1 MANGRAKIA
10 TQSTSTSWLN
20 NAIKSIGLSAKNV
33 LQKEY
38 APNLYEAVSSGAK
51 TSKSIINTLRRNA
64 AANNR
69 VQNQLANNKYVKYA
83 QTAYKNALYDLRTG
97 NFNNEDRA
105 NKEFENSLGF
115 DELEDVFGDDF
126 SFGDDG
132 ADVDVNIIGSPVS
145 QDNSAMFAL
154 TDQVRKGTEA
164 TLKTS
169 QANMNA
175 MIAMNSASMM
185 QIQTLSTQV
194 IGELSSINQNIS
206 AMIEFNNTSMNK
218 FIQSSLAFYERMGT
232 RFDSEDSYGKS
243 EKLTADQ
250 VMNNSKGGINFS
262 TYKDY
267 IKQNFKSV
275 TSEGSLG
282 MLKGILDSD
291 EMIKMA
297 VSNPLGFATES
308 IIKYMMPKLVT
319 NTIQSAEAA
328 FSSFLPMLLNRVG
341 EWGEEQ
347 ANGMFGKVKQVIGK
361 VFGLNIS
368 AKDRTDKFD
377 VAATIEKGAVP
388 FDGITRHAIVEVITK
403 ELREQ
408 TAYLRAIAARQ
419 GIHVDKALKSTDV
432 FSYKTGT
439 YLKPEEI
446 TSKILD
452 EIRNSTV
459 NGVMGGSFGKALR
472 GAATTSADEDT
483 QKKLNAMIDE
493 LAILLEKNRA
503 GTVLRDEDAFTN
515 QDSRFNK
522 IMGQLSGASDLKKL
536 LSEVL
541 QDMVKNNPSSAND
554 LARSV
559 LSASMDRNKMI
570 KYIQDN
576 PLEYSLYA
584 ANLGGKDLDE
594 LILKRMRSSKTGP
607 ALKNGETIQSL
618 LGNYQTAHPKQE
630 SPFANFSNWVNSPSS
645 KNDGG
650 EAFFKKLL
658 SDTKDGVRGVI
669 DGIMSGNGDKALKSI
684 FNVFSNQFKGIWNS
698 FDKNF
703 LTPIKQT
710 LFGTKDENGYS
721 REGIFSGVS
730 NSFKDAGH
738 MLVYHI
744 TGKGYKASNG
754 TVFADKTD
762 NEETVV
768 GNFKKIA
775 ATIGTGLKETFN
787 NVAKKFQRKVTDNE
801 DENEE
806 GLTDEEKKLRNQ
818 RNRFREAYRKDR
830 KNKMFYDKKGKLK
843 DKFKDGGKF
852 GIFEKEK
859 ESALG
864 FLKNSLKEG
873 FIGWQEAFF
882 GKELSEDEKEHLKDT
897 MVKELN
903 ARLPASITGSA
914 VGAGVGMMAGG
925 SLLGWL
931 VGGPI
936 GGAAIGTAVGFA
948 SKSEKF
954 QEFLFGK
961 KDEAGNRLGGLI
973 SKKVQDYVKENK
985 NVLAAGGAL
994 GAVGFGLTG
1003 KLSGGLLGTLVGGP
1017 ILGSI
1022 LGMATGMAVKSHMF
1036 HEFLFGDPDTGQK
1049 GIIASF
1055 NSVIK
1060 KIRGQDSEDGI
1071 TNGGKMF
1078 GMSMIGAGGGA
1089 LTAAIIG
1096 KLGILGASLSPVGV
1110 IGGALVGL
1118 GLAIRAQKDNFHTW
1132 LFGEK
1137 DENGNKVK
1145 EGVLGQFKNMLIVN
1159 VIHPLKNTALDIFAE
1174 AKYNLGFALDSIRFA
1189 VEPITNGLIGIGKGI
1204 KNAVTGWFNKV
1215 GEAFKDNIITPLGD
1229 LIFKPIARAISGV
1242 TKAMWKMT
1250 SRVVMLPFKL
1260 LDRVVGIITS
1270 PIIKGIKKA
1279 GEIIHDKVV
1288 KPIAKFVKTVT
1299 GGIGKVI
1306 KGLLSVL
1313 IKWPLEKIGGIYTYI
1328 ADKFTGVG
1336 GENRKKGIVGR
1347 ILDSTREQRKVRK
1360 EQRKV
1365 DLFNMRKE
1373 ARERRIRTKN
1383 EQMIAKATG
1392 NQKYE
1397 DTEEN
1402 RELARNAGF
1411 KINSRIE
1418 AVKSKE
1424 EVDRA
1429 KIIGTVGQV
1438 HGEEAKQTNI
1448 LTQILQKVGIISDN
1462 TENGEASGNGRRRKR
1477 GKKRKGSNND
1487 QASNSSES
1495 TNTNEESQTDGQQSE
1510 DNVVWYDGKDHSN
1523 DKKLDGAAKVAQ
1535 DIHNAGGIGKYIK
1548 SNVIDF
1554 FSGAKEGYKN
1564 SWLKGKV
1571 DKAKGL
1577 FSKFKGK
1584 GFAEG
1589 TLSTPDDE
1597 AYIVGEDGPELM
1609 TGANR
1614 TVIPHDML
1622 SQVFEDYRSRK
1633 KQGRIDRR
1641 KVEMEYM
1648 SRGLPVFIQG
1658 AHPGIFTSILG
1669 GLKRFLIDR
1678 PLDVITYTLGGL
1690 KRFLIDR
1697 PLGVIRGAKNAIKGH
1712 LATKQAV
1719 DSYVDSSDVMGDSQ
1733 LMLEAQTLG
1742 GSDNPDEFGEGG
1754 GASLAG
1760 IAASVEASHSA
1771 DGDSEASQEAKEDD
1785 KRNVLQRGLS
1795 FLKQKF
1801 AAKKGLSAEELKEQE
1816 AKRKE
1821 RKDIAI
1827 IGKNTGEQ
1835 VKSQNKFTD
1844 LWSSIFSK
1852 KGLITAGL
1860 IIAAPFII
1868 NLISGVVGFFKDNQW
1883 LFDAIKHV
1891 VEATGNTIKWA
1902 IESLT
1907 RLFGNGGLGDG
1918 KTIAETTTET
1928 LNRFADLNPFGEK
1941 DYYNDGAGT
1950 FGILNEDGR
1959 IDRFSA
1965 PMAKGLTKV
1974 GAKTTGTVVGAVTK
1988 YGKAAKELFKTG
2000 SVSSATKDIMKSFKG
2015 KKLRVIGGETMTK
2028 TGKKIMSKNIK
2039 SFFGVGSKTA
2049 AKETAEAVTKTAA
2062 KEAAEGGTKL
2072 ATTAVKSGGN
2082 GLLSKVIGYVKD
2094 FFSKVLGKAEGFVA
2108 KHGSKGISKGIF
2120 KNLGEKVIKWLSK
2133 NFGKVGA
2140 KISEFLATTAGLAVT
2155 VVGWLVKEG
2164 TWVLLGAIDGLTGAR
2179 KLFHIDDEPD
2189 WKMKAIATLLGAF
2202 GGTTIGCIMD
2212 IINGAICSA
2221 TGLDIYCEIATLIY
2235 NWVSS
2240 EEDQLKLRESREKF
2254 ENEYYAWAED
2264 QMRNQYKT
2272 MKKYGLLKDPNMTED
2287 DYVAAVKAGEEDAA
2301 YMGIQE
2307 YNVDKHKSM
2316 YDHVINGVTTVATKV
2331 GFFSGFDKD
2340 VVKYDAQGNKYTNN
2354 HDGTWTVNDNENEKI
2369 SEDTVKRMDEEGKIT
2384 KTEEQYQGFLQRLG
2398 DKLGKGIFNIGKSI
2412 GDAWNTTFHN
2422 KKGSAFVLPDGSY
2435 YDVDG
2440 NHYDAK
2446 HHLIK
2451 AKERTLDELLK
2462 MKFIMQDGS
2471 YYDDEGNHY
2480 DSQGNLIAEKEKTL
2494 EELQKENA
2502 DRMVNLE
2509 KDFEIQKSGFDQVIS
2524 DFGDNWKSGF
2534 DSICNWVGD
2543 AFTKVGDAIKGAID
2557 GWNNFWQDRGA
2568 DIYNGISWLNGSKK
2582 DESGKSFGD
2591 YWWDGFHKMFGYAN
2605 GTENAPKHVFAA
2617 VAEKGPEL
2625 MVSENKVSMLG
2636 ESGPG
2641 FMVTKGGEK
2650 IYANSKP
2657 LQVVLTGVNKNIVD
2671 AIAANN
2677 QYQNIKESIQEYN
2690 VDKHK
2695 SFYDRIKNTNGDT
2708 YANNH
2713 NGLTKEEA
2721 IDRVANMMKTGPD
2734 DTLEKRL
2741 AEYGLTMDDIKNSKY
2756 GNTAT
2761 NNRKLISAMTKQ
2773 SNSYGELIKSYDAYS
2788 KEKVY
2793 ENYFNTNSTID
2804 KLYQR
2809 IDENGYLNVSGDDP
2823 NTYSGKVW
2831 FDPQGNY
2838 YKKSGDSYTY
2848 YSSIGDIIKENVQKE
2863 EFYDKLNA
2871 SLLHLDDEPKKHKIK
2886 IISNN
2891 TTTIKNTVSSIWK
2904 MAADA
2909 VSNGWNSFKKW
2920 LGYGGSGASKNK
2932 SGGSGNRTIK
2942 HTINDF
2948 KDSDYG
2954 DKGIIND
2961 FYNRGSNDVIL
2972 SGGSGSGLKYYSQND
2987 PRWKD
2992 LAYGTDGATMSDTG
3006 CAPAAM
3012 SMVASSMTNRNVEPN
3027 EFAALAEYT
3036 GMRDETGT
3044 NSNFIR
3050 MASSLYGMNA
3060 NEVLSPNEERL
3071 KNSISAGP
3079 TILLGTNGTGDN
3091 PYTSA
3096 GHYVV
3101 ADGYNNGYVNIKD
3114 PRGKEYN
3121 RRYRLKDIVKNTN
3134 TAWSFGGN
3142 EMPRRFKSKLVR
3154 GGHGTMSK
3162 KRQTWLKIVQDI
3174 KKLYSNYG
3182 YYSQVGRVPITYNGK
3197 TLNCRLD
3204 CSGYVS
3210 ACIAFAGI
3218 IRDDQQPMVIYNTAH
3233 ENGHSNSWGMSEIGF
3248 THFIF
3253 DGDLSKLS
3261 PGDVMSNEDHTQ
3273 IFAGIIDGQP
3283 MVYSVGSDWQCA
3295 QPGATSWSGTGYT
3308 NFWSIDGVKSD
3319 LVYKGGV
3326 KSTSTGVKTSTETTS
3341 TVDDS
3346 TESTSSSTGGT
3357 AFEKIK
3363 SWISQF
3369 TSKAIN
3375 GLITGNWDT
3384 NYAFS
3389 DDDIEKTP
3397 ESNINPDYVVPEGD
3411 NYTLYE
3417 NSNREKHIMGFFL
3430 KNGIKP
3436 KAAAGIMGSLNG
3448 ESCLNPQNVGD
3459 DVNEKEV
3466 YISWLD
3472 GNPKNRSPWAGKG
3485 GITDAEFTKKVDDGE
3500 ISRKEFTSA
3509 EWGTMNDNGA
3519 YGYGLMQWCTPPEN
3533 KEKLYDYAKAK
3544 GTSIGDMDMQL
3555 AHIMNEMKAYAD
3567 PEFNVEKGTFIDK
3580 LNASD
3585 SAASAARLFTVNME
3599 RPGGSTFQS
3608 READAE
3614 SYYKTYKNWNPE
3626 TDAPYPTSND
3636 VQEATKKGIITPGDF
3651 TTPSLIP
3658 STEKTKRGDTL
3669 WTTPENA
3676 SKLNPTTKIDG
3687 RTVWTVDNAKPKSV
3701 AESGTTIKQITAKEA
3716 LKEAE
3721 LSKKFGKGGNG
3732 IGKNISTTIKQIRPY
3747 TRNVSKH
3754 GGRGEVSVYSP
3765 SITATFKPSI
3775 TAKKYISSSS
3785 STDVTAAINYIIGY
3799 LEAITNNTAGAN
3811 DKLTALRNLSNGNK
3825 IYVGT
3830 TNNNINGSPVK
3841 TTTVV
3846 KNSNNGQANEITRG
3860 MQIAQKIAKG

>member
-51 TSKSIINTLRRNA
+51 TSKSIVTTLRQNA

-97 NFNNEDRA
+97 NFNNEERA
-105 NKEFENSLGF
+105 NKEFESSLGF
-115 DELEDVFGDDF
+115 GELEDTFGDDF

-194 IGELSSINQNIS
+194 IGELNSINQNIS

-275 TSEGSLG
+275 TSEGTLG

-291 EMIKMA
+291 EMIQMA
-297 VSNPLGFATES
+297 ISNPLGFATEG

-328 FSSFLPMLLNRVG
+328 FSSFLPMLLHRVG

-347 ANGMFGKVKQVIGK
+347 ANGMFGKVKKVIGK
-361 VFGLNIS
+361 VFGLKMERIE
-368 AKDRTDKFD
+368 KFD
-377 VAATIEKGAVP
+377 VAATIEKDAVP

-408 TAYLRAIAARQ
+408 TSYLRAIAAHQ
-419 GIHVDKALKSTDV
+419 GIDVDKARKSADV

-439 YLKPEEI
+439 YVKQEDI
-446 TSKILD
+446 TAKILED
-452 EIRNSTV
+452 IRNSTV

-493 LAILLEKNRA
+493 LAVLLEKNKA
-503 GTVLRDEDAFTN
+503 ATVLRDTDAFTS

-522 IMGQLSGASDLKKL
+522 IMGQLSGAYDLKKL

-559 LSASMDRNKMI
+559 LSASSDRNKMI
-570 KYIQDN
+570 KYIQSN

-584 ANLGGKDLDE
+584 ADLGGKDLDE
-594 LILKRMRSSKTGP
+594 LILQRMRSTDTGP

-618 LGNYQTAHPKQE
+618 LGNYQTSHPTGSNKWY
-630 SPFANFSNWVNSPSS
+630 SNLAGNFNNWLSTTT
-645 KNDGG
+645 NDGG
-650 EAFFKKLL
+650 EAFFKKLIG
-658 SDTKDGVRGVI
+658 DVKNGVQGVI
-669 DGIMSGNGDKALKSI
+669 SGIMSGDSDKALKSI
-684 FNVFSNQFKGIWNS
+684 FESITTHIKGVWKS
-698 FDKNF
+698 VDENF
-703 LTPIKQT
+703 LGPIKDS
-710 LFGTKDENGYS
+710 LFGIKDAQGFR
-721 REGIFSGVS
+721 REGLLSGMV
-730 NSFKDAGH
+730 NAVKDTGFMIVH
-738 MLVYHI
+738 SI
-744 TGKGYKASNG
+744 TGKGYKSSSGKVIN
-754 TVFADKTD
+754 DKKED
-762 NEETVV
+762 EETVV
-768 GNFKKIA
+768 GNIKKAVMTLANGIQDKS
-775 ATIGTGLKETFN
+775 KEIYS
-787 NVAKKFQRKVTDNE
+787 KVKYRNLTEDE

-806 GLTDEEKKLRNQ
+806 GITEDEKRARNY
-818 RNRFREAYRKDR
+818 RNRLREAYRKDT
-830 KNKMFYDKKGKLK
+830 KDQMFYDENGKIR
-843 DKFKDGGKF
+843 DAFKQGGTHA
-852 GIFEKEK
+852 IFKQEQGK
-859 ESALG
+859 ESQSAIG
-864 FLKNSLKEG
+864 FLVNSFKEG

-882 GKELSEDEKEHLKDT
+882 GKELTDKEKENIVET
-897 MVKELN
+897 MQTEVNK
-903 ARLPASITGSA
+903 RLPSTITGSI
-914 VGAGVGMMAGG
+914 AGTGIGMMAGG
-925 SLLGWL
+925 SLLGTITL
-931 VGGPI
+931 GPI
-936 GGAAIGTAVGFA
+936 GGAAIGAAVGFA
-948 SKSEKF
+948 SKSEEF
-954 QEFLFGK
+954 QDWLFGK
-961 KDEAGNRLGGLI
+961 KDAKTKERMGGFI
-973 SKKVQDYVKENK
+973 SKNVQDYVKKNK
-985 NVLAAGGAL
+985 GAL
-994 GAVGFGLTG
+994 AVGGTLGAIKGAMGFGLLGSLPGIGTG
-1003 KLSGGLLGTLVGGP
+1003 IGILNSVVGGP
-1017 ILGSI
+1017 VLGALMGI
-1022 LGMATGMAVKSHMF
+1022 AGTIFTKSHMF
-1036 HEFLFGDPDTGQK
+1036 KEFLFGDEETGQK

-1055 NSVIK
+1055 KSVINY
-1060 KIRGQDSEDGI
+1060 IRGKDPDDELSTDG
-1071 TNGGKMF
+1071 KLF

-1089 LTAAIIG
+1089 LTAAMIG
-1096 KLGILGASLSPVGV
+1096 KLGILGASLTPGGV

-1118 GLAIRAQKDNFHTW
+1118 GLAIRASKDNFKTW

-1137 DENGNKVK
+1137 DKNGKK
-1145 EGVLGQFKNMLIVN
+1145 TREGVLGQFRNMMIVN
-1159 VIHPLKNTALDIFAE
+1159 VVHPLRNVTLDILDD
-1174 AKYNLGFALDSIRFA
+1174 AKMKFQDVLDTVRWA
-1189 VEPITNGLIGIGKGI
+1189 VEPFGTALADVGKGL
-1204 KNAVTGWFNKV
+1204 KNLVTGWFNKV
-1215 GEAFKDNIITPLGD
+1215 GDSFKENIITPLGD
-1229 LIFKPIARAISGV
+1229 LIFKPITKAVGAV
-1242 TKAMWKMT
+1242 TKALWTFASNIAMA
-1250 SRVVMLPFKL
+1250 PFRL
-1260 LDRVVGIITS
+1260 V
-1270 PIIKGIKKA
+1270 
-1279 GEIIHDKVV
+1279 
-1288 KPIAKFVKTVT
+1288 
-1299 GGIGKVI
+1299 
-1306 KGLLSVL
+1306 KGLLVIVSKPIVEGIKTAGKKIGDL
-1313 IKWPLEKIGGIYTYI
+1313 IKNEIIDPMKLQIKSFTSKLFGGIKTILNWTIKKPFDAIAAFATYAI
-1328 ADKFTGVG
+1328 DKKRGVG
-1336 GENRKKGIVGR
+1336 KDDKKFESANGIKGSVW
-1347 ILDSTREQRKVRK
+1347 EQMKERFKQDKVKRDNNK
-1360 EQRKV
+1360 K
-1365 DLFNMRKE
+1365 
-1373 ARERRIRTKN
+1373 ASRERKIRTKN
-1383 EQMIAKATG
+1383 EQAISKATG
-1392 NQKYE
+1392 HQKIE

-1402 RELARNAGF
+1402 RRIAEAAGF
-1411 KINSRIE
+1411 KINRDIE
-1418 AVKSKE
+1418 AVTTQE
-1424 EVDRA
+1424 DADRA
-1429 KIIGTVGQV
+1429 KIVGTV
-1438 HGEEAKQTNI
+1438 EEINTHEDRQTELMEELVNR
-1448 LTQILQKVGIISDN
+1448 VGNISDN
-1462 TENGEASGNGRRRKR
+1462 LERQNQQEDLNQGGGRRKR
-1477 GKKRKGSNND
+1477 GKKKKKGQQNNTQSGTSNPEGDQSSEDSYIDDMQSNIAEAKRKKDEERVVWADGRDPSKMED
-1487 QASNSSES
+1487 ISSNSLEGSE
-1495 TNTNEESQTDGQQSE
+1495 
-1510 DNVVWYDGKDHSN
+1510 KILH
-1523 DKKLDGAAKVAQ
+1523 
-1535 DIHNAGGIGKYIK
+1535 DIYAAGGAGKYIK
-1548 SNVIDF
+1548 NGVSKF
-1554 FSGAKEGYKN
+1554 FGGAKEGFKN
-1564 SWLKGKV
+1564 SWLGTKV
-1571 DKAKGL
+1571 SGL
-1577 FSKFKGK
+1577 FGKFKGK
-1584 GFAEG
+1584 GFARG
-1589 TLSTPDDE
+1589 TTETPYGEDYD
-1597 AYIVGEDGPELM
+1597 VGEAGRELM
-1609 TGANR
+1609 ISTVGENGRERMSGGGRSIIPFIHGA
-1614 TVIPHDML
+1614 TA
-1622 SQVFEDYRSRK
+1622 
-1633 KQGRIDRR
+1633 
-1641 KVEMEYM
+1641 
-1648 SRGLPVFIQG
+1648 LPVFIQG
-1658 AHPGIFTSILG
+1658 AQPGVFSSILT
-1669 GLKRFLIDR
+1669 GLKSFFIDR
-1678 PLDVITYTLGGL
+1678 PLS
-1690 KRFLIDR
+1690 
-1697 PLGVIRGAKNAIKGH
+1697 VIRGAKNAIKGH
-1712 LATKQAV
+1712 FATKQAV

-1733 LMLEAQTLG
+1733 IMLEAQTLG

-1771 DGDSEASQEAKEDD
+1771 DGDSEASQEAEEDD

-1883 LFDAIKHV
+1883 LLDAIKHV

-1959 IDRFSA
+1959 IDRFST
-1965 PMAKGLTKV
+1965 PKAKGLTKA
-1974 GAKTTGTVVGAVTK
+1974 GAKATGTVVGAVTK
-1988 YGKAAKELFKTG
+1988 YGKAAKEFFKTG
-2000 SVSSATKDIMKSFKG
+2000 SVSSATKDIMKSFNG
-2015 KKLRVIGGETMTK
+2015 KKLSAIGGETMTK

-2062 KEAAEGGTKL
+2062 KEATEGGTKL
-2072 ATTAVKSGGN
+2072 ATTALKEGN
-2082 GLLSKVIGYVKD
+2082 KGLLSKVIGYVKD
-2094 FFSKVLGKAEGFVA
+2094 FFSKVLGKAEGFAA

-2120 KNLGEKVIKWLSK
+2120 KNLSEKVIQWLSK

-2155 VVGWLVKEG
+2155 VVGWLVKES

-2189 WKMKAIATLLGAF
+2189 WKMTAIATLLGAF
-2202 GGTTIGCIMD
+2202 GGTTFGCIMD
-2212 IINGAICSA
+2212 IINGAFCSA

-2240 EEDQLKLRESREKF
+2240 KEDQLKLRESREKF

-2264 QMRNQYKT
+2264 QIRNQYKT

-2307 YNVDKHKSM
+2307 YNVDKNKSM
-2316 YDHVINGVTTVATKV
+2316 YDHVVNGVTTVATKV

-2340 VVKYDAQGNKYTNN
+2340 YVKYDAQGNKYTNN

-2369 SEDTVKRMDEEGKIT
+2369 SEDTVKRMDKEGKIT
-2384 KTEEQYQGFLQRLG
+2384 KTEEQYQGALQRFG
-2398 DKLGKGIFNIGKSI
+2398 DWLGKTSYKAGQDISNAVINIGNGVHSLF
-2412 GDAWNTTFHN
+2412 NN

-2435 YDVDG
+2435 YDLDG

-2502 DRMVNLE
+2502 DRMVNLK
-2509 KDFEIQKSGFDQVIS
+2509 KDFEIQKSGFGQVIS
-2524 DFGDNWKSGF
+2524 DFCDNWKSGF
-2534 DSICNWVGD
+2534 DSICNWVRD
-2543 AFTKVGDAIKGAID
+2543 AFNNVKNAISNAID
-2557 GWNNFWQDRGA
+2557 GWNKFWGDRGA

-2591 YWWDGFHKMFGYAN
+2591 YWWSGMKSIFHFAK
-2605 GTENAPKHVFAA
+2605 GTENAPKDE
-2617 VAEKGPEL
+2617 VAMVGEEGPEL
-2625 MVSENKVSMLG
+2625 MVM
-2636 ESGPG
+2636 
-2641 FMVTKGGEK
+2641 KGGEK
-2650 IYANSKP
+2650 VYANSKP
-2657 LQVVLTGVNKNIVD
+2657 LQVVLTGANKDVINALSSTQTIITND
-2671 AIAANN
+2671 S
-2677 QYQNIKESIQEYN
+2677 QQNIE
-2690 VDKHK
+2690 K
-2695 SFYDRIKNTNGDT
+2695 SGTD
-2708 YANNH
+2708 
-2713 NGLTKEEA
+2713 
-2721 IDRVANMMKTGPD
+2721 
-2734 DTLEKRL
+2734 
-2741 AEYGLTMDDIKNSKY
+2741 
-2756 GNTAT
+2756 
-2761 NNRKLISAMTKQ
+2761 NRELISAMTKQ
-2773 SNSYGELIKSYDAYS
+2773 SNSYGELIKSYNAYS

-2823 NTYSGKVW
+2823 NTDNSKVW

-2848 YSSIGDIIKENVQKE
+2848 YSAIGNIIKENVPKE

-2871 SLLHLDDEPKKHKIK
+2871 SLLNLDDEPKKHKIK
-2886 IISNN
+2886 IVSET
-2891 TTTIKNTVSSIWK
+2891 TTTIKDTVTSIWK
-2904 MAADA
+2904 TAGDA
-2909 VSNGWNSFKKW
+2909 ISKGWNSFKNW
-2920 LGYGGSGASKNK
+2920 LGIGGSGTSVKVK

-2954 DKGIIND
+2954 DKGIINS

-3044 NSNFIR
+3044 NSKFINI
-3050 MASSLYGMNA
+3050 ASSLYGMNA

-3114 PRGKEYN
+3114 PRGKAYN

-3154 GGHGTMSK
+3154 GGHGAMSQ
-3162 KRQTWLKIVQDI
+3162 KRQKWLKIIQDV

-3326 KSTSTGVKTSTETTS
+3326 KSTSIGATTS
-3341 TVDDS
+3341 T
-3346 TESTSSSTGGT
+3346 TSSSSSTNSDGSENT
-3357 AFEKIK
+3357 NVFSKITN
-3363 SWISQF
+3363 WLSQF
-3369 TSKAIN
+3369 TTKAID
-3375 GLITGNWDT
+3375 GIMTGKWNTSYD
-3384 NYAFS
+3384 FS
-3389 DDDIEKTP
+3389 DDTFGSTVTDYF
-3397 ESNINPDYVVPEGD
+3397 SNPDRFYNNGTNYLDYDNSDPDYVK
-3411 NYTLYE
+3411 NIY
-3417 NSNREKHIMGFFL
+3417 GFFV
-3430 KNGIKP
+3430 KNGIDKV
-3436 KAAAGIMGSLNG
+3436 ATAGILGNLKA
-3448 ESCLNPQNVGD
+3448 ESNFMPNNVGD
-3459 DVNEKEV
+3459 DINAGYASKMGAS
-3466 YISWLD
+3466 Y
-3472 GNPKNRSPWAGKG
+3472 NSPWVGVGISDEDFTAKVDSGEITKEQFTDGRWG
-3485 GITDAEFTKKVDDGE
+3485 GI
-3500 ISRKEFTSA
+3500 
-3509 EWGTMNDNGA
+3509 NNNGI
-3519 YGYGLMQWCTPPEN
+3519 YGYGLMQWCP
-3533 KEKLYDYAKAK
+3533 KEYKESLYERAKAAK
-3544 GTSIGDMDMQL
+3544 VSVGDLDMQL
-3555 AHIMNEMKAYAD
+3555 KYILDIMKTY
-3567 PEFNVEKGTFIDK
+3567 
-3580 LNASD
+3580 SD
-3585 SAASAARLFTVNME
+3585 SAFGVSKGEFISKMNSSATPEKAARLFAENLE
-3599 RPGGSTFQS
+3599 RFGSNETEYKK
-3608 READAE
+3608 REGYANALYYDYSMYDFNTGKLAQGPVAPNSALE
-3614 SYYKTYKNWNPE
+3614 AYTEKKKTETKSTPSNTSNEVYGPPTPHGSSKSTASSKTNKKSERITYYKNQLKNLDPTKDSFKIQEIIKNATREGITADDLIDKKPL
-3626 TDAPYPTSND
+3626 YPN
-3636 VQEATKKGIITPGDF
+3636 
-3651 TTPSLIP
+3651 
-3658 STEKTKRGDTL
+3658 
-3669 WTTPENA
+3669 
-3676 SKLNPTTKIDG
+3676 
-3687 RTVWTVDNAKPKSV
+3687 
-3701 AESGTTIKQITAKEA
+3701 TTISA
-3716 LKEAE
+3716 
-3721 LSKKFGKGGNG
+3721 GKGGNG
-3732 IGKNISTTIKQIRPY
+3732 IGKTGCASIKQIRPY
-3747 TRNVSKH
+3747 IRPHTPQGSSDIKYPKR
-3754 GGRGEVSVYSP
+3754 GGKGEVSIYSP

-3775 TAKKYISSSS
+3775 TDKKYISSSS
-3785 STDVTAAINYIIGY
+3785 STDVTTAINYIIGY

-3811 DKLTALRNLSNGNK
+3811 DKLTALRNLSNSNQ

-3830 TNNNINGSPVK
+3830 TNNNINGKPTKS
-3841 TTTVV
+3841 TTVV
-3846 KNSNNGQANEITRG
+3846 KSSNNGQINDSISRG

>member
-51 TSKSIINTLRRNA
+51 TSKSIITTLRQNA
-64 AANNR
+64 TANNR

-115 DELEDVFGDDF
+115 DELEDAFGDDF

-175 MIAMNSASMM
+175 MVAMNSASMM

-262 TYKDY
+262 TYKNY

-282 MLKGILDSD
+282 MLKGVLDSD
-291 EMIKMA
+291 EMIQMA
-297 VSNPLGFATES
+297 ISNPLGFATES

-328 FSSFLPMLLNRVG
+328 FSSFLPMLLHRVG

-347 ANGMFGKVKQVIGK
+347 ANGMFGKVKKVIGK
-361 VFGLNIS
+361 VFGLKMERIE
-368 AKDRTDKFD
+368 KFD
-377 VAATIEKGAVP
+377 VAATIEKDAVP

-408 TAYLRAIAARQ
+408 TSYLRAIAAHQ
-419 GIHVDKALKSTDV
+419 GIDVDKARKSADV

-439 YLKPEEI
+439 YVKQEDI
-446 TSKILD
+446 TAKILED
-452 EIRNSTV
+452 IRNSTV

-493 LAILLEKNRA
+493 LAVLLEKNKA
-503 GTVLRDEDAFTN
+503 ATVLRDTDAFTS

-559 LSASMDRNKMI
+559 LSASSDRNKMI
-570 KYIQDN
+570 KYIQSN

-584 ANLGGKDLDE
+584 ADLGGKDLDE
-594 LILKRMRSSKTGP
+594 LILQRMRSTDTGP

-618 LGNYQTAHPKQE
+618 LGNYQAAHPTGGNKWY
-630 SPFANFSNWVNSPSS
+630 SNLAGNFNNWLSTRT
-645 KNDGG
+645 NDGG
-650 EAFFKKLL
+650 EAFFKKLIG
-658 SDTKDGVRGVI
+658 DVKNGVQGVI
-669 DGIMSGNGDKALKSI
+669 SGIMSGDSDKALKSI
-684 FNVFSNQFKGIWNS
+684 FESITTHIKGVWKS
-698 FDKNF
+698 VDENF
-703 LTPIKQT
+703 LGPIKDS
-710 LFGTKDENGYS
+710 LFGIKDAQGFR
-721 REGIFSGVS
+721 REGLLSGMV
-730 NSFKDAGH
+730 NAVKDTGFMIVH
-738 MLVYHI
+738 SI
-744 TGKGYKASNG
+744 TGKGYKSSSGKVIN
-754 TVFADKTD
+754 DKKED
-762 NEETVV
+762 EETVV
-768 GNFKKIA
+768 GNIKKAVMTLANGIQDKS
-775 ATIGTGLKETFN
+775 KEIYS
-787 NVAKKFQRKVTDNE
+787 KVKYRNLTEDE

-806 GLTDEEKKLRNQ
+806 GITEDEKRARNYRNKL
-818 RNRFREAYRKDR
+818 REAYRKDT
-830 KNKMFYDKKGKLK
+830 KNQMFYDENGKIR
-843 DKFKDGGKF
+843 DVFKQGGTHA
-852 GIFEKEK
+852 IFKQEQGKERQ
-859 ESALG
+859 SAIG
-864 FLKNSLKEG
+864 FLVNSFKEG

-882 GKELSEDEKEHLKDT
+882 GKELTDKEKENIVET
-897 MVKELN
+897 MQTEVNK
-903 ARLPASITGSA
+903 RLPSTITGSI
-914 VGAGVGMMAGG
+914 AGTGIGMMAGG
-925 SLLGWL
+925 SLLGTITL
-931 VGGPI
+931 GPI
-936 GGAAIGTAVGFA
+936 GGAAIGAAVGFA

-954 QEFLFGK
+954 QDWLFGK
-961 KDEAGNRLGGLI
+961 KDAKTEERMGGFI
-973 SKKVQDYVKENK
+973 SKNVQDYVKKNK
-985 NVLAAGGAL
+985 GAL
-994 GAVGFGLTG
+994 AVGGTLGAIKGAMGFGLLGSLPGIGTG
-1003 KLSGGLLGTLVGGP
+1003 IGILNSVVGGP
-1017 ILGSI
+1017 VLGALMGI
-1022 LGMATGMAVKSHMF
+1022 AGTIITKSHMF
-1036 HEFLFGDPDTGQK
+1036 KEFLFGDKETGQK
-1049 GIIASF
+1049 GILASF
-1055 NSVIK
+1055 KSVINY
-1060 KIRGQDSEDGI
+1060 IRGKDSDDELS
-1071 TNGGKMF
+1071 TGGKLF

-1096 KLGILGASLSPVGV
+1096 KLGILGASLTPGGV

-1118 GLAIRAQKDNFHTW
+1118 GLAIKASKDNFKSW

-1137 DENGNKVK
+1137 DKNGKK
-1145 EGVLGQFKNMLIVN
+1145 TREGVLGQFRNMMIVN
-1159 VIHPLKNTALDIFAE
+1159 VVHPLRNVTLDILDD
-1174 AKYNLGFALDSIRFA
+1174 AKMKFQDVLDTVRWA
-1189 VEPITNGLIGIGKGI
+1189 VEPFGTALADVGKGL
-1204 KNAVTGWFNKV
+1204 KNLVTGWFNKV
-1215 GEAFKDNIITPLGD
+1215 GDSFKENIITPLGD
-1229 LIFKPIARAISGV
+1229 LIFKPITKAVGAV
-1242 TKAMWKMT
+1242 TKALWTFASNIAMT
-1250 SRVVMLPFKL
+1250 PFRLVKDL
-1260 LDRVVGIITS
+1260 LIIVSNPIVKGIE
-1270 PIIKGIKKA
+1270 KGIKKISDLIQNK
-1279 GEIIHDKVV
+1279 IIDPIKSRIKSFTSKLFGGIKTILNWTIKKPFDKITALATYAIDKMRGVGKDDKKFESANGIKGSVWEQMKERFKQDKV
-1288 KPIAKFVKTVT
+1288 KR
-1299 GGIGKVI
+1299 
-1306 KGLLSVL
+1306 
-1313 IKWPLEKIGGIYTYI
+1313 Y
-1328 ADKFTGVG
+1328 
-1336 GENRKKGIVGR
+1336 NNKKA
-1347 ILDSTREQRKVRK
+1347 S
-1360 EQRKV
+1360 
-1365 DLFNMRKE
+1365 
-1373 ARERRIRTKN
+1373 RERKIRTKN
-1383 EQMIAKATG
+1383 EQAIAKATG
-1392 NQKYE
+1392 NQKIE

-1402 RELARNAGF
+1402 RRIAEAAGF
-1411 KINSRIE
+1411 KINRDIE
-1418 AVKSKE
+1418 AVTTQE
-1424 EVDRA
+1424 EADRA
-1429 KIIGTVGQV
+1429 KIVGTV
-1438 HGEEAKQTNI
+1438 EEINTHEDRQTELMEELVNR
-1448 LTQILQKVGIISDN
+1448 VGNISDN
-1462 TENGEASGNGRRRKR
+1462 LERQNQQEDSNQGGGRRKR
-1477 GKKRKGSNND
+1477 GKKKKKGQQNNTQSGTNNPEGDQSSEDSYIDDMQSNIAEAKRKKDEERVVWADGRDPSKMEDISSNSLKGS
-1487 QASNSSES
+1487 E
-1495 TNTNEESQTDGQQSE
+1495 
-1510 DNVVWYDGKDHSN
+1510 KILH
-1523 DKKLDGAAKVAQ
+1523 
-1535 DIHNAGGIGKYIK
+1535 DIYAAGGAGKYIK
-1548 SNVIDF
+1548 NGVSKF
-1554 FSGAKEGYKN
+1554 FGGAKEGFKN
-1564 SWLKGKV
+1564 SWLGTKV
-1571 DKAKGL
+1571 SGL
-1577 FSKFKGK
+1577 FGKFKGK
-1584 GFAEG
+1584 GFARGATE
-1589 TLSTPDDE
+1589 TPYGEDYD
-1597 AYIVGEDGPELM
+1597 VGEAGRELM
-1609 TGANR
+1609 ISTVGENGRERMSGGGKSIIPFIHGA
-1614 TVIPHDML
+1614 TA
-1622 SQVFEDYRSRK
+1622 
-1633 KQGRIDRR
+1633 
-1641 KVEMEYM
+1641 
-1648 SRGLPVFIQG
+1648 LPVFIQG
-1658 AHPGIFTSILG
+1658 AQPGVFSSILT
-1669 GLKRFLIDR
+1669 GLKSFFIDR
-1678 PLDVITYTLGGL
+1678 PLSVL
-1690 KRFLIDR
+1690 
-1697 PLGVIRGAKNAIKGH
+1697 RGAKNAIKGH

-1733 LMLEAQTLG
+1733 IMLEAQTLG

-1771 DGDSEASQEAKEDD
+1771 DGDSEASQEAEEDD

-1821 RKDIAI
+1821 RRDIAI

-1883 LFDAIKHV
+1883 LLDAIKHV

-1965 PMAKGLTKV
+1965 PMAKGLTKA
-1974 GAKTTGTVVGAVTK
+1974 GAKATGTVVGAVTK
-1988 YGKAAKELFKTG
+1988 YGKAAKEFFKTG

-2015 KKLRVIGGETMTK
+2015 KKLSTIGGETMTK

-2072 ATTAVKSGGN
+2072 ATTAVKEGN
-2082 GLLSKVIGYVKD
+2082 KGLLSKVIGYVKD
-2094 FFSKVLGKAEGFVA
+2094 FFSKVLGKAEGFAA
-2108 KHGSKGISKGIF
+2108 KHSSKGISKGIF
-2120 KNLGEKVIKWLSK
+2120 KNLSEKVIKWLSK

-2155 VVGWLVKEG
+2155 VVGWLVKES

-2189 WKMKAIATLLGAF
+2189 WKMTAIATLLGAF

-2287 DYVAAVKAGEEDAA
+2287 DYVAAVKAGKEDAA

-2316 YDHVINGVTTVATKV
+2316 YDHVVNGVTTVATKV

-2340 VVKYDAQGNKYTNN
+2340 YVKYDAQGNKYTNN

-2369 SEDTVKRMDEEGKIT
+2369 SEDTVKRMDKEGKIT
-2384 KTEEQYQGFLQRLG
+2384 KTEEQYQGALQRFG
-2398 DKLGKGIFNIGKSI
+2398 DWLGKTSYKAGQDISNAVINIGNGVHSFF
-2412 GDAWNTTFHN
+2412 NN
-2422 KKGSAFVLPDGSY
+2422 KKGTAFVLPDGSY
-2435 YDVDG
+2435 YDLDG

-2502 DRMVNLE
+2502 DRMVNLK
-2509 KDFEIQKSGFDQVIS
+2509 KDFEIQKSGFGQVIS
-2524 DFGDNWKSGF
+2524 DFCDNWKSGF
-2534 DSICNWVGD
+2534 DSICNWVRD
-2543 AFTKVGDAIKGAID
+2543 AFNNVKNAISNAID
-2557 GWNNFWQDRGA
+2557 GWNKFWGDRGA

-2591 YWWDGFHKMFGYAN
+2591 YWWSGMKSIFHFAK
-2605 GTENAPKHVFAA
+2605 GTENAPKDE
-2617 VAEKGPEL
+2617 VAMVGEEGPEL
-2625 MVSENKVSMLG
+2625 MVM
-2636 ESGPG
+2636 
-2641 FMVTKGGEK
+2641 KGGEK
-2650 IYANSKP
+2650 VYANSKP
-2657 LQVVLTGVNKNIVD
+2657 LQVVLTGANKDVINALSSTQTIITND
-2671 AIAANN
+2671 SQQDI
-2677 QYQNIKESIQEYN
+2677 E
-2690 VDKHK
+2690 K
-2695 SFYDRIKNTNGDT
+2695 SGTD
-2708 YANNH
+2708 
-2713 NGLTKEEA
+2713 
-2721 IDRVANMMKTGPD
+2721 
-2734 DTLEKRL
+2734 
-2741 AEYGLTMDDIKNSKY
+2741 
-2756 GNTAT
+2756 
-2761 NNRKLISAMTKQ
+2761 NRELISAMTKQ
-2773 SNSYGELIKSYDAYS
+2773 SNSYGELIKSYNAYS

-2809 IDENGYLNVSGDDP
+2809 IDENGYLNISGDDS
-2823 NTYSGKVW
+2823 NIDSGKVW

-2848 YSSIGDIIKENVQKE
+2848 YSAIGDIIKENVQKE

-2886 IISNN
+2886 IVSNN
-2891 TTTIKNTVSSIWK
+2891 TTTIINTVSSIWK

-3154 GGHGTMSK
+3154 GGHGTMST
-3162 KRQTWLKIVQDI
+3162 KRQKWLKIVQDV

-3326 KSTSTGVKTSTETTS
+3326 KSTSTGARTSTGVKTSTETTS

-3775 TAKKYISSSS
+3775 TAKKYILSSS
-3785 STDVTAAINYIIGY
+3785 STDVTTAINYIIGY

>member
-51 TSKSIINTLRRNA
+51 TSKSIITTLRQNA
-64 AANNR
+64 TANNR

-262 TYKDY
+262 TYKNY
-267 IKQNFKSV
+267 IKQNFKSI

-291 EMIKMA
+291 EMIQMA
-297 VSNPLGFATES
+297 ISNPLGFATES

-618 LGNYQTAHPKQE
+618 LENYQTAHPKQE

-1204 KNAVTGWFNKV
+1204 KNAVTGWFNKA
-1215 GEAFKDNIITPLGD
+1215 GEVFKDNIITPLGD

-1614 TVIPHDML
+1614 TVIPHDIL

-1959 IDRFSA
+1959 IDRFST
-1965 PMAKGLTKV
+1965 PKAKGLTKA
-1974 GAKTTGTVVGAVTK
+1974 GAKATGTVVGAVTK
-1988 YGKAAKELFKTG
+1988 YGKAAKEFFKTG
-2000 SVSSATKDIMKSFKG
+2000 SVSSATKDIMKSFNG

-2189 WKMKAIATLLGAF
+2189 WKMTAIATLLGAF

-2307 YNVDKHKSM
+2307 YNVDKHKSV
-2316 YDHVINGVTTVATKV
+2316 YDHVVNGVTTVATKV

-2340 VVKYDAQGNKYTNN
+2340 YVKYDAQGNKYTNN

-2384 KTEEQYQGFLQRLG
+2384 KTEEQYQGFLQRFG
-2398 DKLGKGIFNIGKSI
+2398 DWLGKGIFNIGKGI

-2502 DRMVNLE
+2502 DRMVNLK

-2524 DFGDNWKSGF
+2524 DFCDNWKSGF
-2534 DSICNWVGD
+2534 DSICD
-2543 AFTKVGDAIKGAID
+2543 TIKGAID

-2625 MVSENKVSMLG
+2625 MVSEDKVSMLG

-2657 LQVVLTGVNKNIVD
+2657 LQVVLTGANKDVINALSSTQTIITND
-2671 AIAANN
+2671 S
-2677 QYQNIKESIQEYN
+2677 QQNIE
-2690 VDKHK
+2690 K
-2695 SFYDRIKNTNGDT
+2695 SGTD
-2708 YANNH
+2708 
-2713 NGLTKEEA
+2713 
-2721 IDRVANMMKTGPD
+2721 
-2734 DTLEKRL
+2734 
-2741 AEYGLTMDDIKNSKY
+2741 
-2756 GNTAT
+2756 
-2761 NNRKLISAMTKQ
+2761 NRELISAMTKQ

-3162 KRQTWLKIVQDI
+3162 KRQKWLKIIQDV

-3273 IFAGIIDGQP
+3273 IFAGIINGQP

-3326 KSTSTGVKTSTETTS
+3326 KSTSIGATTS
-3341 TVDDS
+3341 T
-3346 TESTSSSTGGT
+3346 TSSSSSTNSDGSENT
-3357 AFEKIK
+3357 NVFSKITN
-3363 SWISQF
+3363 WLSQF
-3369 TSKAIN
+3369 TTKAID
-3375 GLITGNWDT
+3375 GIMTGKWNTSYD
-3384 NYAFS
+3384 FS
-3389 DDDIEKTP
+3389 DDTFGSTVTDYF
-3397 ESNINPDYVVPEGD
+3397 SNPDRFYNNGTNYLDYDNSDPDYVK
-3411 NYTLYE
+3411 NIY
-3417 NSNREKHIMGFFL
+3417 GFFV
-3430 KNGIKP
+3430 KNGIDKV
-3436 KAAAGIMGSLNG
+3436 ATAGILGNLKA
-3448 ESCLNPQNVGD
+3448 ESNFMPNNVGD
-3459 DVNEKEV
+3459 DINAGYASKMGAS
-3466 YISWLD
+3466 Y
-3472 GNPKNRSPWAGKG
+3472 NSPWVGVGISDEDFTAKVDSGEITKEQFTDGRWG
-3485 GITDAEFTKKVDDGE
+3485 GI
-3500 ISRKEFTSA
+3500 
-3509 EWGTMNDNGA
+3509 NNNGI
-3519 YGYGLMQWCTPPEN
+3519 YGYGLMQWCP
-3533 KEKLYDYAKAK
+3533 KEYKESLYERAKAAK
-3544 GTSIGDMDMQL
+3544 VSVGDLDMQL
-3555 AHIMNEMKAYAD
+3555 KYILDIMKTY
-3567 PEFNVEKGTFIDK
+3567 
-3580 LNASD
+3580 SD
-3585 SAASAARLFTVNME
+3585 SAFGVSKGEFISKMNSSATPEKAARLFAENLE
-3599 RPGGSTFQS
+3599 RFGSNETEYKK
-3608 READAE
+3608 REGYANALYYDYSMYDFNTGKLAQGPVAPNSALE
-3614 SYYKTYKNWNPE
+3614 AYTEKKKTETKSTPSNTSNEVYGPPTPHGSSKSTASSKTNKKSERITYYKNQLKNLDPTKDSFKIQEIIKNATREGITADDLIDKKPL
-3626 TDAPYPTSND
+3626 YPN
-3636 VQEATKKGIITPGDF
+3636 
-3651 TTPSLIP
+3651 
-3658 STEKTKRGDTL
+3658 
-3669 WTTPENA
+3669 
-3676 SKLNPTTKIDG
+3676 
-3687 RTVWTVDNAKPKSV
+3687 
-3701 AESGTTIKQITAKEA
+3701 TTISA
-3716 LKEAE
+3716 
-3721 LSKKFGKGGNG
+3721 GKGGNG
-3732 IGKNISTTIKQIRPY
+3732 IGKTGCASIKQIRPY
-3747 TRNVSKH
+3747 IRPHTPQGSSDIKYPKR
-3754 GGRGEVSVYSP
+3754 GGKGEVSIYSP

-3775 TAKKYISSSS
+3775 TAKKYITSSSS
-3785 STDVTAAINYIIGY
+3785 ADVTTAINYIIGY

-3811 DKLTALRNLSNGNK
+3811 DKLTALRNLSNSNQ

-3830 TNNNINGSPVK
+3830 TNNNINGKPTKS
-3841 TTTVV
+3841 TTVV
-3846 KNSNNGQANEITRG
+3846 KSSNNGQINDSISRG

>member
-1 MANGRAKIA
+1 MANGRTKIA
-10 TQSTSTSWLN
+10 TQSTSASWLN

-51 TSKSIINTLRRNA
+51 TSKSIITTLRQNA

-97 NFNNEDRA
+97 NFNNEGRT
-105 NKEFENSLGF
+105 NKEFENSFGF
-115 DELEDVFGDDF
+115 DELEDAFGDDF

-194 IGELSSINQNIS
+194 IGELNSINQNIS

-232 RFDSEDSYGKS
+232 RFDSEDSYGKT

-250 VMNNSKGGINFS
+250 VMNNRKGGINFS

-275 TSEGSLG
+275 TSKGTLG
-282 MLKGILDSD
+282 MLKGVLDSD
-291 EMIKMA
+291 EMIQMA
-297 VSNPLGFATES
+297 ISNPLGFATEG

-328 FSSFLPMLLNRVG
+328 FSSFLPMLLHRVG

-361 VFGLNIS
+361 VFGLKMERIE
-368 AKDRTDKFD
+368 KFD
-377 VAATIEKGAVP
+377 VAATIEKDAVP

-408 TAYLRAIAARQ
+408 TSYLRAIAAHQ
-419 GIHVDKALKSTDV
+419 GIDVDKARKSADI

-439 YLKPEEI
+439 YVKQEDI
-446 TSKILD
+446 TAKILED
-452 EIRNSTV
+452 IRNRTV
-459 NGVMGGSFGKALR
+459 NGVMDGSFGKALR
-472 GAATTSADEDT
+472 GAATTSADAVT

-493 LAILLEKNRA
+493 LAVLLEKNKA
-503 GTVLRDEDAFTN
+503 ATVLRDTDAFTS

-541 QDMVKNNPSSAND
+541 QDMVKNNPRSAND

-559 LSASMDRNKMI
+559 LSASSDRNKMI

-594 LILKRMRSSKTGP
+594 LILRRMRSTDTRP

-618 LGNYQTAHPKQE
+618 LGNYQTSHPKD
-630 SPFANFSNWVNSPSS
+630 SNKWYSTLAGNFNDWLS
-645 KNDGG
+645 KTTNDGG
-650 EAFFKKLL
+650 EAFFKKLIG
-658 SDTKDGVRGVI
+658 DVKNGVQGVI
-669 DGIMSGNGDKALKSI
+669 SGIMSGDSDKALKSI
-684 FNVFSNQFKGIWNS
+684 FESITTHIKGVWKS
-698 FDKNF
+698 VDENF
-703 LTPIKQT
+703 LGPIKDS
-710 LFGTKDENGYS
+710 LFGIKDAQGFR
-721 REGIFSGVS
+721 REGLLSGMV
-730 NSFKDAGH
+730 NAVKDTGFMIVH
-738 MLVYHI
+738 SI
-744 TGKGYKASNG
+744 TGKGYKSSSGKVIN
-754 TVFADKTD
+754 DKKED
-762 NEETVV
+762 EETVV
-768 GNFKKIA
+768 GNIKKAVMTLANGIQDKS
-775 ATIGTGLKETFN
+775 KEIYG
-787 NVAKKFQRKVTDNE
+787 KVKYRNLTKDE

-806 GLTDEEKKLRNQ
+806 GITEDEKRARNY
-818 RNRFREAYRKDR
+818 RNRLREAYRKDT
-830 KNKMFYDKKGKLK
+830 KDQMFYDENGKIR
-843 DKFKDGGKF
+843 DAFKQGGTHA
-852 GIFEKEK
+852 IFKQEQGK
-859 ESALG
+859 ESQSAIG
-864 FLKNSLKEG
+864 FLVNSFKEG

-882 GKELSEDEKEHLKDT
+882 GKELTDKEKENIVET
-897 MVKELN
+897 MQTEVNK
-903 ARLPASITGSA
+903 RLPSTITGSI
-914 VGAGVGMMAGG
+914 AGTGIGMMTGG
-925 SLLGWL
+925 SLLGTITL
-931 VGGPI
+931 GPI
-936 GGAAIGTAVGFA
+936 GGAAIGAAVGFA
-948 SKSEKF
+948 SKSEEF
-954 QEFLFGK
+954 QDWLFGK
-961 KDEAGNRLGGLI
+961 KDAKTKERMGGFI
-973 SKKVQDYVKENK
+973 SKNVQDYVKKNK
-985 NVLAAGGAL
+985 GAL
-994 GAVGFGLTG
+994 AVGGTLGAIKGAMGFGLLGSLPGIGTG
-1003 KLSGGLLGTLVGGP
+1003 IGILNSVVGGP
-1017 ILGSI
+1017 VLGALMGI
-1022 LGMATGMAVKSHMF
+1022 AGTIFTKSHMF
-1036 HEFLFGDPDTGQK
+1036 KEFLFGDKETGQK
-1049 GIIASF
+1049 GILASF
-1055 NSVIK
+1055 KSVINY
-1060 KIRGQDSEDGI
+1060 IRGKDSDDELS
-1071 TNGGKMF
+1071 TGGKLF
-1078 GMSMIGAGGGA
+1078 GMSTIGAGGGA
-1089 LTAAIIG
+1089 LTAAMIG
-1096 KLGILGASLSPVGV
+1096 KLGILGASLTPGGV

-1118 GLAIRAQKDNFHTW
+1118 GLAIRASKDNFKSW

-1137 DENGNKVK
+1137 DKNGKK
-1145 EGVLGQFKNMLIVN
+1145 TREGVLGQFRNMMIVN
-1159 VIHPLKNTALDIFAE
+1159 VVHPLRNVTLDILDD
-1174 AKYNLGFALDSIRFA
+1174 AKMKFQGVLDTVRWA
-1189 VEPITNGLIGIGKGI
+1189 VEPFGTALADVGKGL
-1204 KNAVTGWFNKV
+1204 KNLVTGWFNKV
-1215 GEAFKDNIITPLGD
+1215 GDSFKENIITPLGN
-1229 LIFKPIARAISGV
+1229 LIFKPITNAIGAV
-1242 TKAMWKMT
+1242 TKALWTFASNIAMTPFRLVKNLLIIVSNPIVEGIKTAGKKIGDLIQNEIIDPMKLQIKSFTSKLFGGLKTILNWTIKKPFDAIAAFATYATDKM
-1250 SRVVMLPFKL
+1250 RGVGKDDKKFKSAN
-1260 LDRVVGIITS
+1260 G
-1270 PIIKGIKKA
+1270 IKGSVWEQMRERFKQDKVKRYNNKKA
-1279 GEIIHDKVV
+1279 
-1288 KPIAKFVKTVT
+1288 
-1299 GGIGKVI
+1299 
-1306 KGLLSVL
+1306 S
-1313 IKWPLEKIGGIYTYI
+1313 
-1328 ADKFTGVG
+1328 
-1336 GENRKKGIVGR
+1336 
-1347 ILDSTREQRKVRK
+1347 
-1360 EQRKV
+1360 
-1365 DLFNMRKE
+1365 
-1373 ARERRIRTKN
+1373 RERKIRTKN
-1383 EQMIAKATG
+1383 EQAIAEATG
-1392 NQKYE
+1392 NQKIE

-1402 RELARNAGF
+1402 RRIAEAAGF
-1411 KINSRIE
+1411 KINRDIE
-1418 AVKSKE
+1418 AVTTQE
-1424 EVDRA
+1424 EADRA
-1429 KIIGTVGQV
+1429 KIVGTV
-1438 HGEEAKQTNI
+1438 EEINTHEDRQTELMEELVNR
-1448 LTQILQKVGIISDN
+1448 VGNISDN
-1462 TENGEASGNGRRRKR
+1462 LERQNQQENSNQGGGRRKQGQQNNTQSGTNNPEGEQSSEDSYIDDMQSNITEARRKKDEESVVWADGR
-1477 GKKRKGSNND
+1477 DPSKIEDISSNSLKGS
-1487 QASNSSES
+1487 E
-1495 TNTNEESQTDGQQSE
+1495 
-1510 DNVVWYDGKDHSN
+1510 KILH
-1523 DKKLDGAAKVAQ
+1523 
-1535 DIHNAGGIGKYIK
+1535 DIYAAGGAGKYIK
-1548 SNVIDF
+1548 NGVSKF
-1554 FSGAKEGYKN
+1554 FSGAKEGFKN
-1564 SWLKGKV
+1564 SWLGTKV
-1571 DKAKGL
+1571 SGL
-1577 FSKFKGK
+1577 FGKFRGK
-1584 GFAEG
+1584 GFARG
-1589 TLSTPDDE
+1589 TTETPYGEDYD
-1597 AYIVGEDGPELM
+1597 VGEAGRELM
-1609 TGANR
+1609 ISTVGENGRERMSGGGRSIIPFIHGA
-1614 TVIPHDML
+1614 TA
-1622 SQVFEDYRSRK
+1622 
-1633 KQGRIDRR
+1633 
-1641 KVEMEYM
+1641 
-1648 SRGLPVFIQG
+1648 LPVFIQG
-1658 AHPGIFTSILG
+1658 AQPGVFSSILT
-1669 GLKRFLIDR
+1669 GLKSFFIDR
-1678 PLDVITYTLGGL
+1678 PLRVL
-1690 KRFLIDR
+1690 
-1697 PLGVIRGAKNAIKGH
+1697 RGAKNAIKGH

-1742 GSDNPDEFGEGG
+1742 GSDNPDEFGGGEGG

-1771 DGDSEASQEAKEDD
+1771 DGDSEASQEAEEDD

-1860 IIAAPFII
+1860 ILVAPLII
-1868 NLISGVVGFFKDNQW
+1868 NLISGIGQSIQHIVGS
-1883 LFDAIKHV
+1883 I
-1891 VEATGNTIKWA
+1891 GNTIGWA
-1902 IESLT
+1902 VQSLV
-1907 RLFGNGGLGDG
+1907 RLFTNGGLGDG
-1918 KTIAETTTET
+1918 KNIGDTIGETV
-1928 LNRFADLNPFGEK
+1928 NRFADLNPFGEK

-1959 IDRFSA
+1959 IDRLSA
-1965 PMAKGLTKV
+1965 PMAKELTKA
-1974 GAKTTGTVVGAVTK
+1974 GAKATGTVVGATTKGVT
-1988 YGKAAKELFKTG
+1988 YFRAGKELLKTG
-2000 SVSSATKDIMKSFKG
+2000 GISKATQKTLKSFSG
-2015 KKLRVIGGETMTK
+2015 KKLSKIGSETMING
-2028 TGKKIMSKNIK
+2028 GKKTVAKNVK
-2039 SFFGVGSKTA
+2039 SLFGFGS
-2049 AKETAEAVTKTAA
+2049 KTAA
-2062 KEAAEGGTKL
+2062 KEAAEGATKAAAKEAVEGTVEGGTKL
-2072 ATTAVKSGGN
+2072 ATTALKEGN
-2082 GLLSKVIGYVKD
+2082 KGLLSKVIEYVKD
-2094 FFSKVLGKAEGFVA
+2094 FFSKVLSKAEGFAA
-2108 KHGSKGISKGIF
+2108 KHSSKGISKGIF
-2120 KNLGEKVIKWLSK
+2120 KNLGEKVTKWLSK

-2140 KISEFLATTAGLAVT
+2140 KISEFLATTAGLAAT

-2164 TWVLLGAIDGLTGAR
+2164 AWVLLGAIDGLTGAR

-2189 WKMKAIATLLGAF
+2189 WKMTAIATLLGAF

-2212 IINGAICSA
+2212 IINGAICAA

-2235 NWVSS
+2235 NCVSS
-2240 EEDQLKLRESREKF
+2240 QDDQLKLRESRENF
-2254 ENEYYAWAED
+2254 ENEYYAWSED
-2264 QMRNQYKT
+2264 QMRTQYQT
-2272 MKKYGLLKDPNMTED
+2272 MKKYGLLKDPNMSED

-2316 YDHVINGVTTVATKV
+2316 YDHVINGVTTGATKV

-2340 VVKYDAQGNKYTNN
+2340 AVKYDTQGNKYTNN

-2398 DKLGKGIFNIGKSI
+2398 DGLGKGIFNIGKGI
-2412 GDAWNTTFHN
+2412 GDAWNATFHN

-2435 YDVDG
+2435 YDLDG

-2494 EELQKENA
+2494 QELQKENA
-2502 DRMVNLE
+2502 DRMANLE

-2524 DFGDNWKSGF
+2524 DFGNNWKSGF

-2543 AFTKVGDAIKGAID
+2543 AFTKVGNAIKEAID
-2557 GWNNFWQDRGA
+2557 GWNNFWKDRGA
-2568 DIYNGISWLNGSKK
+2568 DIYNWFNGGKK
-2582 DESGKSFGD
+2582 DE
-2591 YWWDGFHKMFGYAN
+2591 N
-2605 GTENAPKHVFAA
+2605 
-2617 VAEKGPEL
+2617 GPE
-2625 MVSENKVSMLG
+2625 
-2636 ESGPG
+2636 
-2641 FMVTKGGEK
+2641 
-2650 IYANSKP
+2650 
-2657 LQVVLTGVNKNIVD
+2657 
-2671 AIAANN
+2671 
-2677 QYQNIKESIQEYN
+2677 
-2690 VDKHK
+2690 
-2695 SFYDRIKNTNGDT
+2695 R
-2708 YANNH
+2708 
-2713 NGLTKEEA
+2713 
-2721 IDRVANMMKTGPD
+2721 
-2734 DTLEKRL
+2734 
-2741 AEYGLTMDDIKNSKY
+2741 
-2756 GNTAT
+2756 
-2761 NNRKLISAMTKQ
+2761 
-2773 SNSYGELIKSYDAYS
+2773 
-2788 KEKVY
+2788 
-2793 ENYFNTNSTID
+2793 
-2804 KLYQR
+2804 
-2809 IDENGYLNVSGDDP
+2809 
-2823 NTYSGKVW
+2823 
-2831 FDPQGNY
+2831 
-2838 YKKSGDSYTY
+2838 
-2848 YSSIGDIIKENVQKE
+2848 
-2863 EFYDKLNA
+2863 
-2871 SLLHLDDEPKKHKIK
+2871 
-2886 IISNN
+2886 
-2891 TTTIKNTVSSIWK
+2891 
-2904 MAADA
+2904 
-2909 VSNGWNSFKKW
+2909 
-2920 LGYGGSGASKNK
+2920 
-2932 SGGSGNRTIK
+2932 
-2942 HTINDF
+2942 
-2948 KDSDYG
+2948 
-2954 DKGIIND
+2954 
-2961 FYNRGSNDVIL
+2961 
-2972 SGGSGSGLKYYSQND
+2972 GGSGSGLKYYSQND

-3012 SMVASSMTNRNVEPN
+3012 SMVASSMSNRNVEPN

-3044 NSNFIR
+3044 NSNFINI
-3050 MASSLYGMNA
+3050 ASSLYGMNA

-3071 KNSISAGP
+3071 KNSISTGP
-3079 TILLGTNGTGDN
+3079 TILLGTNGTGNN

-3154 GGHGTMSK
+3154 GGHGTMSQ
-3162 KRQTWLKIVQDI
+3162 KRQKWLKIIQDV

-3233 ENGHSNSWGMSEIGF
+3233 ENGHSNTWGMSEIGF

-3308 NFWSIDGVKSD
+3308 DFWSIDGVKSD
-3319 LVYKGGV
+3319 LVYKGGIKGGV
-3326 KSTSTGVKTSTETTS
+3326 KSTSSGARGTVGDDTTS
-3341 TVDDS
+3341 PVDDS

-3357 AFEKIK
+3357 TFEKIT

-3384 NYAFS
+3384 NYVFS
-3389 DDDIEKTP
+3389 DDDIEITP

-3411 NYTLYE
+3411 NYTVYE
-3417 NSNREKHIMGFFL
+3417 HSNREKHIMGFFL

-3436 KAAAGIMGSLNG
+3436 KAAAGIIGSIKG
-3448 ESCLNPQNVGD
+3448 ESSLNPQNVGD
-3459 DVNEKEV
+3459 DVNSDKTSLYV
-3466 YISWLD
+3466 GDDSS
-3472 GNPKNRSPWAGKG
+3472 GNPIYKRNRSPWAGNG
-3485 GITDAEFTKKVDDGE
+3485 GITDEEFTKQVDNGE

-3509 EWGTMNDNGA
+3509 KWGTYNDDGA
-3519 YGYGLMQWCTPPEN
+3519 YGYGLMQWCAPPEN

-3544 GTSIGDMDMQL
+3544 GTSIGDLDMQL
-3555 AHIMNEMKAYAD
+3555 AHMMNEMKAYAD
-3567 PEFNVEKGTFIDK
+3567 PAFGVEKGTFIDK

-3599 RPGGSTFQS
+3599 RPGGTSFPS

-3614 SYYKTYKNWNPE
+3614 SYYTTYKNWNPE
-3626 TDAPYPTSND
+3626 TDASYPTSSD
-3636 VQEATKKGIITPGDF
+3636 VLEAEEKGIITHGDF
-3651 TTPSLIP
+3651 TTPLLVP
-3658 STEKTKRGDTL
+3658 STEKTKHGETL
-3669 WTTPENA
+3669 WT
-3676 SKLNPTTKIDG
+3676 
-3687 RTVWTVDNAKPKSV
+3687 VDDTKPKSV
-3701 AESGTTIKQITAKEA
+3701 AKSGTSSSIKPITSNQA
-3716 LKEAE
+3716 LKDAE
-3721 LSKKFGKGGNG
+3721 LAKKFGNGGNG

-3747 TRNVSKH
+3747 TRNVSKR
-3754 GGRGEVSVYSP
+3754 GGKGEVSIYSP

-3775 TAKKYISSSS
+3775 TAKKYITSSSS
-3785 STDVTAAINYIIGY
+3785 ADVTTAINYIIGY

-3841 TTTVV
+3841 TTAVV

>member
-38 APNLYEAVSSGAK
+38 APNLYEAVASGAK
-51 TSKSIINTLRRNA
+51 TSKSIITTLRQNA

-97 NFNNEDRA
+97 NFNNEERA
-105 NKEFENSLGF
+105 NKEFESSLGF
-115 DELEDVFGDDF
+115 GELEDTFGDDF

-185 QIQTLSTQV
+185 QIQTLSTQI
-194 IGELSSINQNIS
+194 IGELNSINQNIS

-275 TSEGSLG
+275 TSEGTLG

-291 EMIKMA
+291 EMIQMA
-297 VSNPLGFATES
+297 ISNPLGFATEG

-328 FSSFLPMLLNRVG
+328 FSSFLPMLLHRVG

-347 ANGMFGKVKQVIGK
+347 ANGMFGKVKKVIGK
-361 VFGLNIS
+361 VFGLKMERIE
-368 AKDRTDKFD
+368 KFD
-377 VAATIEKGAVP
+377 VAATIEKDAVP

-408 TAYLRAIAARQ
+408 TSYLRAIAAHQ
-419 GIHVDKALKSTDV
+419 GIDVDKARKSADV

-439 YLKPEEI
+439 YVKQEDI
-446 TSKILD
+446 TAKILED
-452 EIRNSTV
+452 IRNSTV

-493 LAILLEKNRA
+493 LAVLLEKNKA
-503 GTVLRDEDAFTN
+503 ATVLRDTDAFTS

-559 LSASMDRNKMI
+559 LSASSDRNKMI
-570 KYIQDN
+570 KYIQSN

-584 ANLGGKDLDE
+584 ADLGGKDLDE
-594 LILKRMRSSKTGP
+594 LILQRMRSTDTGP

-618 LGNYQTAHPKQE
+618 LGNYQAAHPTGGNKWY
-630 SPFANFSNWVNSPSS
+630 SNLAGNFNNWLSTRT
-645 KNDGG
+645 NDGG
-650 EAFFKKLL
+650 EAFFKKLIG
-658 SDTKDGVRGVI
+658 DVKNGVQGVI
-669 DGIMSGNGDKALKSI
+669 SGIMSGDSDKALKSI
-684 FNVFSNQFKGIWNS
+684 FESITTHIKGVWKS
-698 FDKNF
+698 VDENF
-703 LTPIKQT
+703 LGPIKDS
-710 LFGTKDENGYS
+710 LFGIKDAQGFR
-721 REGIFSGVS
+721 REGLLSGMV
-730 NSFKDAGH
+730 NAVKDTGFMIVH
-738 MLVYHI
+738 SI
-744 TGKGYKASNG
+744 TGKGYKSSSGKVIN
-754 TVFADKTD
+754 DKKED
-762 NEETVV
+762 EETVV
-768 GNFKKIA
+768 GNIKKAVMTLANGIQDKS
-775 ATIGTGLKETFN
+775 KEIYS
-787 NVAKKFQRKVTDNE
+787 KVKYRNLTEDE

-806 GLTDEEKKLRNQ
+806 GITEDEKRARNYRNKL
-818 RNRFREAYRKDR
+818 REAYRKDT
-830 KNKMFYDKKGKLK
+830 KNQMFYDENGKIR
-843 DKFKDGGKF
+843 DVFKQGGTHA
-852 GIFEKEK
+852 IFKQEQGKERQ
-859 ESALG
+859 SAIG
-864 FLKNSLKEG
+864 FLVNSFKEG

-882 GKELSEDEKEHLKDT
+882 GKELTDKEKENIVET
-897 MVKELN
+897 MQTEVNK
-903 ARLPASITGSA
+903 RLPSTITGSI
-914 VGAGVGMMAGG
+914 AGTGIGMMAGG
-925 SLLGWL
+925 SLLGTITL
-931 VGGPI
+931 GPI
-936 GGAAIGTAVGFA
+936 GGAAIGAAVGFA

-954 QEFLFGK
+954 QDWLFGK
-961 KDEAGNRLGGLI
+961 KDAKTEERMGGFI
-973 SKKVQDYVKENK
+973 SKNVQDYVKKNK
-985 NVLAAGGAL
+985 GAL
-994 GAVGFGLTG
+994 AVGGTLGAIKGAMGFGLLGSLPGIGTG
-1003 KLSGGLLGTLVGGP
+1003 IGILNSVVGGP
-1017 ILGSI
+1017 VLGALMGI
-1022 LGMATGMAVKSHMF
+1022 AGTIITKSHMF
-1036 HEFLFGDPDTGQK
+1036 KEFLFGDKETGQK
-1049 GIIASF
+1049 GILASF
-1055 NSVIK
+1055 KSVINY
-1060 KIRGQDSEDGI
+1060 IRGKDSDDELS
-1071 TNGGKMF
+1071 TGGKLF

-1096 KLGILGASLSPVGV
+1096 KLGILGASLTPGGV

-1118 GLAIRAQKDNFHTW
+1118 GLAIKASKDNFKSW

-1137 DENGNKVK
+1137 DKNGKK
-1145 EGVLGQFKNMLIVN
+1145 TREGVLGQFRNMMIVN
-1159 VIHPLKNTALDIFAE
+1159 VVHPLRNVTLDILDD
-1174 AKYNLGFALDSIRFA
+1174 AKMKFQDVLDTVRWA
-1189 VEPITNGLIGIGKGI
+1189 VEPFGTALANVGKGL
-1204 KNAVTGWFNKV
+1204 KNLVTGWFNKV
-1215 GEAFKDNIITPLGD
+1215 ADSFKENIVTPLGD
-1229 LIFKPIARAISGV
+1229 LIFKPITKAVGAV
-1242 TKAMWKMT
+1242 TKALWKFASNIAMT
-1250 SRVVMLPFKL
+1250 PFRLVKGL
-1260 LDRVVGIITS
+1260 LVIVSI
-1270 PIIKGIKKA
+1270 PIVKGIKTA
-1279 GEIIHDKVV
+1279 GKKIVDLIQNKIID
-1288 KPIAKFVKTVT
+1288 PIKNKIIEPIKSRIKSFTSKLF
-1299 GGIGKVI
+1299 GGIKTILNWTIKKPFDKITALATYAIDKKRGVGKDDKKFESANGI
-1306 KGLLSVL
+1306 KGSVW
-1313 IKWPLEKIGGIYTYI
+1313 K
-1328 ADKFTGVG
+1328 
-1336 GENRKKGIVGR
+1336 
-1347 ILDSTREQRKVRK
+1347 Q
-1360 EQRKV
+1360 
-1365 DLFNMRKE
+1365 M
-1373 ARERRIRTKN
+1373 RERFKQNKVKRYNNKKASRERKIRTKN
-1383 EQMIAKATG
+1383 EQAISKATG
-1392 NQKYE
+1392 NQKIE

-1402 RELARNAGF
+1402 RRIAEAAGF
-1411 KINSRIE
+1411 KINRDIE
-1418 AVKSKE
+1418 AVTTKE
-1424 EVDRA
+1424 EADRA
-1429 KIIGTVGQV
+1429 KIVGTV
-1438 HGEEAKQTNI
+1438 EEINTHEDRQTELMEELVNR
-1448 LTQILQKVGIISDN
+1448 VGNISDN
-1462 TENGEASGNGRRRKR
+1462 LEKQNQQEDSNQGGGRRKR
-1477 GKKRKGSNND
+1477 GKKKKKGQQNNTQSGTSNQEGDQSSEDSYIDDMQSNIAEAKRKKDEERVVWADGRDPSKMED
-1487 QASNSSES
+1487 ISSNSLEGSE
-1495 TNTNEESQTDGQQSE
+1495 
-1510 DNVVWYDGKDHSN
+1510 KILH
-1523 DKKLDGAAKVAQ
+1523 
-1535 DIHNAGGIGKYIK
+1535 DIYAAGGVGKYIK
-1548 SNVIDF
+1548 NGVSKF
-1554 FSGAKEGYKN
+1554 FGGAKEGFKN
-1564 SWLKGKV
+1564 SWLGTKV
-1571 DKAKGL
+1571 SGL
-1577 FSKFKGK
+1577 FGKFKGK
-1584 GFAEG
+1584 GFARG
-1589 TLSTPDDE
+1589 TTETPYGEDYD
-1597 AYIVGEDGPELM
+1597 VGEAGRELM
-1609 TGANR
+1609 ISTVGENGRERMSGGGRSIIPFIHGA
-1614 TVIPHDML
+1614 TA
-1622 SQVFEDYRSRK
+1622 
-1633 KQGRIDRR
+1633 
-1641 KVEMEYM
+1641 
-1648 SRGLPVFIQG
+1648 LPVFIQG
-1658 AHPGIFTSILG
+1658 AQPGVFSSILT
-1669 GLKRFLIDR
+1669 GLKSFFIDR
-1678 PLDVITYTLGGL
+1678 PLS
-1690 KRFLIDR
+1690 
-1697 PLGVIRGAKNAIKGH
+1697 VIRGAKNAIKGH
-1712 LATKQAV
+1712 FATKQAV

-1733 LMLEAQTLG
+1733 IMLEAQTLG

-1771 DGDSEASQEAKEDD
+1771 DGDSEASQEAEEDD

-1860 IIAAPFII
+1860 ILAAPLII
-1868 NLISGVVGFFKDNQW
+1868 NLISGICNFFGSDFGQFIQHIVG
-1883 LFDAIKHV
+1883 AI
-1891 VEATGNTIKWA
+1891 GNTVGWA
-1902 IESLT
+1902 VQSLA
-1907 RLFGNGGLGDG
+1907 RLFTNGGLGDG
-1918 KTIAETTTET
+1918 KNIGDTIGETA
-1928 LNRFADLNPFGEK
+1928 NRFADLNPFGEK

-1959 IDRFSA
+1959 IDRMSA
-1965 PMAKGLTKV
+1965 PMAKGLTKA
-1974 GAKTTGTVVGAVTK
+1974 GAKATGTVVGAATKGVT
-1988 YGKAAKELFKTG
+1988 YFRAGKELLKTG
-2000 SVSSATKDIMKSFKG
+2000 GISNATKDALKNFSG
-2015 KKLRVIGGETMTK
+2015 KKLKTIGSETLT
-2028 TGKKIMSKNIK
+2028 TFGKKTASKNAK
-2039 SFFGVGSKTA
+2039 SLFGFGSKTA
-2049 AKETAEAVTKTAA
+2049 AKEAVEGTV
-2062 KEAAEGGTKL
+2062 EGGTKL
-2072 ATTAVKSGGN
+2072 ATTALKEGN
-2082 GLLSKVIGYVKD
+2082 KGLLSKVIGYVKD
-2094 FFSKVLGKAEGFVA
+2094 FFSKVLGKAEEFAA
-2108 KHGSKGISKGIF
+2108 KHSSKGISKGIF
-2120 KNLGEKVIKWLSK
+2120 KNLGEKVTQWLSK

-2140 KISEFLATTAGLAVT
+2140 KISEFLATTAGLAAT

-2164 TWVLLGAIDGLTGAR
+2164 AWVLLGAIDGLTGAR
-2179 KLFHIDDEPD
+2179 KLFHIDDDPD
-2189 WKMKAIATLLGAF
+2189 WKMTAIATLLGAF

-2212 IINGAICSA
+2212 IINGAICAA
-2221 TGLDIYCEIATLIY
+2221 TGLDIYCEVATLIY
-2235 NWVSS
+2235 NCISS
-2240 EEDQLKLRESREKF
+2240 QEDQLKLRESREKF

-2264 QMRNQYKT
+2264 QMRNQYQT
-2272 MKKYGLLKDPNMTED
+2272 MKKYGLLKDPNMSED
-2287 DYVAAVKAGEEDAA
+2287 DYVAAVKAGKEDAA

-2307 YNVDKHKSM
+2307 YNVEKHKSM

-2340 VVKYDAQGNKYTNN
+2340 YVKYDAQGNKYTNN
-2354 HDGTWTVNDNENEKI
+2354 HDGTWTVNGNENEKI

-2398 DKLGKGIFNIGKSI
+2398 DGLGKGIFNIGKGI
-2412 GDAWNTTFHN
+2412 GDVWNATFHN
-2422 KKGSAFVLPDGSY
+2422 KKGTAFVLPDGSY
-2435 YDVDG
+2435 YDLDG

-2451 AKERTLDELLK
+2451 AKEKTLDELLK

-2509 KDFEIQKSGFDQVIS
+2509 KDFEIQKSGFNQVLS

-2534 DSICNWVGD
+2534 DSICGWIGD
-2543 AFTKVGDAIKGAID
+2543 AFTKVGNAIKGAID
-2557 GWNNFWQDRGA
+2557 GWNNFWEDRGA

-2582 DESGKSFGD
+2582 DEHGKSFGD
-2591 YWWDGFHKMFGYAN
+2591 YWWSGMKSIFHFAK
-2605 GTENAPKHVFAA
+2605 GTENAPKDE
-2617 VAEKGPEL
+2617 VAMVGEEGPEL
-2625 MVSENKVSMLG
+2625 MVM
-2636 ESGPG
+2636 
-2641 FMVTKGGEK
+2641 KGGEK
-2650 IYANSKP
+2650 VYANSKP
-2657 LQVVLTGVNKNIVD
+2657 LQVVLTGANKDVINALSSTQTIITND
-2671 AIAANN
+2671 S
-2677 QYQNIKESIQEYN
+2677 QQNIE
-2690 VDKHK
+2690 K
-2695 SFYDRIKNTNGDT
+2695 SGTD
-2708 YANNH
+2708 
-2713 NGLTKEEA
+2713 
-2721 IDRVANMMKTGPD
+2721 
-2734 DTLEKRL
+2734 
-2741 AEYGLTMDDIKNSKY
+2741 
-2756 GNTAT
+2756 
-2761 NNRKLISAMTKQ
+2761 NRELISAMTKQ
-2773 SNSYGELIKSYDAYS
+2773 SNSYGELIKSYNAYS

-2823 NTYSGKVW
+2823 NTDNSKVW

-2848 YSSIGDIIKENVQKE
+2848 YSAIGNIIKENVPKE

-2871 SLLHLDDEPKKHKIK
+2871 SLLNLDDEPKKHKIK
-2886 IISNN
+2886 IVSET
-2891 TTTIKNTVSSIWK
+2891 TTTIKDTVTSIWK
-2904 MAADA
+2904 TAGDA
-2909 VSNGWNSFKKW
+2909 ISKGWNSFKNW
-2920 LGYGGSGASKNK
+2920 LGIGGSGTSVKVK

-2954 DKGIIND
+2954 DKGIINS

-3044 NSNFIR
+3044 NSKFINI
-3050 MASSLYGMNA
+3050 ASSLYGMNA

-3154 GGHGTMSK
+3154 GGHGTMSQ
-3162 KRQTWLKIVQDI
+3162 KRQKWLKIIQDV

-3182 YYSQVGRVPITYNGK
+3182 YYDDTGTVRVPITYNGK
-3197 TLNCRLD
+3197 TLQCRLD

-3261 PGDVMSNEDHTQ
+3261 PGDVMSNDVHTQ

-3283 MVYSVGSDWQCA
+3283 MVYSVGDNYSCA

-3319 LVYKGGV
+3319 LVYKGGI
-3326 KSTSTGVKTSTETTS
+3326 KSTSSDTSSGTGGHRYDTTS
-3341 TVDDS
+3341 SVDNPTDGS
-3346 TESTSSSTGGT
+3346 V
-3357 AFEKIK
+3357 FEKIK

-3384 NYAFS
+3384 DYDFS
-3389 DDDIEKTP
+3389 GDIIKINNTNKGTAAIV
-3397 ESNINPDYVVPEGD
+3397 SYDNPDTVKKVY
-3411 NYTLYE
+3411 
-3417 NSNREKHIMGFFL
+3417 GFF
-3430 KNGIKP
+3430 KRNGFTHP
-3436 KAAAGIMGSLNG
+3436 AAAGITANLYC
-3448 ESCLNPQNVGD
+3448 ESGLNPQNVGD
-3459 DVNEKEV
+3459 DVNSDAITLYV
-3466 YISWLD
+3466 GDDSS
-3472 GNPKNRSPWAGKG
+3472 GNPIYKKNRSPWAGKG
-3485 GITDAEFTKKVDDGE
+3485 GITDKEFTEKVDSGE
-3500 ISRKEFTSA
+3500 ITKDEFTSA
-3509 EWGTMNDNGA
+3509 EWGTLNNNGS

-3533 KEKLYDYAKAK
+3533 KRELYEYAKNDQH
-3544 GTSIGDMDMQL
+3544 TSIGDMDMQL
-3555 AHIMNEMKAYAD
+3555 KYILKCAEKNDPGFTNRINAESTPEDAAD
-3567 PEFNVEKGTFIDK
+3567 YFESHLERCG
-3580 LNASD
+3580 NAS
-3585 SAASAARLFTVNME
+3585 SQAKRRTTAR
-3599 RPGGSTFQS
+3599 TFYDELKDYDDFNTLVPKGAFYSDYLQNS
-3608 READAE
+3608 G
-3614 SYYKTYKNWNPE
+3614 T
-3626 TDAPYPTSND
+3626 PTSS
-3636 VQEATKKGIITPGDF
+3636 GPFGDF
-3651 TTPSLIP
+3651 TGTRDYIWENTVTEMNNSEGITSDKLTIP
-3658 STEKTKRGDTL
+3658 KATEEKKKYSTSTDIKYDKKTKGYT
-3669 WTTPENA
+3669 
-3676 SKLNPTTKIDG
+3676 NPVDSRIKGGGLGEG
-3687 RTVWTVDNAKPKSV
+3687 RSSSATVKQIHPYKKSV
-3701 AESGTTIKQITAKEA
+3701 AHTTYTSPKR
-3716 LKEAE
+3716 
-3721 LSKKFGKGGNG
+3721 GG
-3732 IGKNISTTIKQIRPY
+3732 
-3747 TRNVSKH
+3747 H
-3754 GGRGEVSVYSP
+3754 GEVSIYSP

-3785 STDVTAAINYIIGY
+3785 STDVTTAINYIIGY

-3811 DKLTALRNLSNGNK
+3811 DKLTALRNLSNSNQ

-3830 TNNNINGSPVK
+3830 TNNNINGKPTKS
-3841 TTTVV
+3841 TTVV
-3846 KNSNNGQANEITRG
+3846 KSSNNGQINDSISRG

>member
-51 TSKSIINTLRRNA
+51 TSKSIITTLRQNA

-97 NFNNEDRA
+97 NFNNEDRV
-105 NKEFENSLGF
+105 NKELENSLGF
-115 DELEDVFGDDF
+115 DELEDAFGDDF

-132 ADVDVNIIGSPVS
+132 ADVDVNIIGAPVS

-175 MIAMNSASMM
+175 MVAMNSASMM

-291 EMIKMA
+291 EMIQMA
-297 VSNPLGFATES
+297 VSNPLGFATEG

-328 FSSFLPMLLNRVG
+328 FSSFLPMLLHRVG

-361 VFGLNIS
+361 VFGLKMERIE
-368 AKDRTDKFD
+368 KFD
-377 VAATIEKGAVP
+377 VAATIEKDAVP

-408 TAYLRAIAARQ
+408 TSYLRAIAAHQ
-419 GIHVDKALKSTDV
+419 GIDVDKARKSADV

-439 YLKPEEI
+439 YVKQEDI
-446 TSKILD
+446 TSKILED
-452 EIRNSTV
+452 IRNSTV

-472 GAATTSADEDT
+472 GAATTSADEET

-493 LAILLEKNRA
+493 LAVLLEKNKA
-503 GTVLRDEDAFTN
+503 ATVLRDTDAFTS

-559 LSASMDRNKMI
+559 LSASSDRNKMI
-570 KYIQDN
+570 KYIQSN

-584 ANLGGKDLDE
+584 ADLGGKDLDE
-594 LILKRMRSSKTGP
+594 LILQKMRSTDAGP

-618 LGNYQTAHPKQE
+618 LGNYKTAHPKQE

-775 ATIGTGLKETFN
+775 ATIGTGLKEKFD

-806 GLTDEEKKLRNQ
+806 GLTDKEKKLRNQ

-830 KNKMFYDKKGKLK
+830 KNKMFYDEKGKLK

-903 ARLPASITGSA
+903 ARLPSSITGSA

-973 SKKVQDYVKENK
+973 SKKVQDYVKTNK
-985 NVLAAGGAL
+985 TALAAGGAL
-994 GAVGFGLTG
+994 GAVQGALGFGLIG
-1003 KLSGGLLGTLVGGP
+1003 KLSGGLLGSLVGGP
-1017 ILGSI
+1017 VLGSI

-1060 KIRGQDSEDGI
+1060 KIRGHDSGDDI

-1078 GMSMIGAGGGA
+1078 GMSIIGAGGGA

-1204 KNAVTGWFNKV
+1204 KNAVTGWFNKA
-1215 GEAFKDNIITPLGD
+1215 GEAFKDNIITPLGN
-1229 LIFKPIARAISGV
+1229 LIFKPISTAISGV

-1260 LDRVVGIITS
+1260 LDKVVGIITS
-1270 PIIKGIKKA
+1270 PIIKGIKKV

-1299 GGIGKVI
+1299 GGIGKAI
-1306 KGLLSVL
+1306 KGIL
-1313 IKWPLEKIGGIYTYI
+1313 KWVVKKPLEFIGGIGTYI
-1328 ADKFTGVG
+1328 ADKFAGVG
-1336 GENRKKGIVGR
+1336 LADKMFKKVGEIKEDTAEQKK
-1347 ILDSTREQRKVRK
+1347 LRK
-1360 EQRKV
+1360 EQRKIQ
-1365 DLFNMRKE
+1365 LFNDRK
-1373 ARERRIRTKN
+1373 ASRERRIRTKN
-1383 EQMIAKATG
+1383 EQAIAKATG

-1402 RELARNAGF
+1402 RELARKAGF

-1438 HGEEAKQTNI
+1438 QTEEVKQTSLLERI
-1448 LTQILQKVGIISDN
+1448 LEKVGIISDK
-1462 TENGEASGNGRRRKR
+1462 TKNGETSGNGGRRKR
-1477 GKKRKGSNND
+1477 GKKKKGSNTD
-1487 QASNSSES
+1487 QTSNSSES
-1495 TNTNEESQTDGQQSE
+1495 TGSNEESQTDGQQSE

-1523 DKKLDGAAKVAQ
+1523 DKKLDGASKVAQ

-1641 KVEMEYM
+1641 KAKMEYM

-1678 PLDVITYTLGGL
+1678 PL
-1690 KRFLIDR
+1690 
-1697 PLGVIRGAKNAIKGH
+1697 GVIRGAKNAIKGYFD
-1712 LATKQAV
+1712 TNQAV

-1742 GSDNPDEFGEGG
+1742 GSDNPDEFGNGEGG

-1760 IAASVEASHSA
+1760 IATSVEASHSA
-1771 DGDSEASQEAKEDD
+1771 DGDSEASQEAEEDD

-1883 LFDAIKHV
+1883 LLDAIKHV

-1965 PMAKGLTKV
+1965 PMAKGLTKA
-1974 GAKTTGTVVGAVTK
+1974 GAKATGTVVGAVTK
-1988 YGKAAKELFKTG
+1988 YGKAAKEFFKTG
-2000 SVSSATKDIMKSFKG
+2000 SVSSATKDIMKSFNG

-2307 YNVDKHKSM
+2307 YNVDKHKSV
-2316 YDHVINGVTTVATKV
+2316 YDHVVNGVTTVATKV

-2384 KTEEQYQGFLQRLG
+2384 KTEEQYQGFLQRFG
-2398 DKLGKGIFNIGKSI
+2398 DWLGKGIFNIGKSI

-2502 DRMVNLE
+2502 DRMVNLK

-2524 DFGDNWKSGF
+2524 DFCDNWKSGF
-2534 DSICNWVGD
+2534 DSICGWIKN
-2543 AFTKVGDAIKGAID
+2543 AFTKVGDTIKGAID
-2557 GWNNFWQDRGA
+2557 GWNNFWGDRGA

-2625 MVSENKVSMLG
+2625 MVSEDKVSMLG

-2657 LQVVLTGVNKNIVD
+2657 LQVVLTGVNQNIVD
-2671 AIAANN
+2671 AMLSNNEKLMHN

-2690 VDKHK
+2690 ADKHK
-2695 SFYDRIKNTNGDT
+2695 SFYDRIKNTNGDI

-2761 NNRKLISAMTKQ
+2761 NNRELISAMTKQ
-2773 SNSYGELIKSYDAYS
+2773 SNSYWELIKSYNEYS

-3326 KSTSTGVKTSTETTS
+3326 KSTSTGARTSTETTSAVDAS

-3485 GITDAEFTKKVDDGE
+3485 GITDAEFTKKVDDEE

-3775 TAKKYISSSS
+3775 TAKKYILSSS
-3785 STDVTAAINYIIGY
+3785 STDVTTAINYIIGY

>member
-1 MANGRAKIA
+1 M
-10 TQSTSTSWLN
+10 QS
-20 NAIKSIGLSAKNV
+20 
-33 LQKEY
+33 
-38 APNLYEAVSSGAK
+38 
-51 TSKSIINTLRRNA
+51 
-64 AANNR
+64 
-69 VQNQLANNKYVKYA
+69 
-83 QTAYKNALYDLRTG
+83 
-97 NFNNEDRA
+97 
-105 NKEFENSLGF
+105 
-115 DELEDVFGDDF
+115 
-126 SFGDDG
+126 
-132 ADVDVNIIGSPVS
+132 NI
-145 QDNSAMFAL
+145 
-154 TDQVRKGTEA
+154 
-164 TLKTS
+164 
-169 QANMNA
+169 
-175 MIAMNSASMM
+175 
-185 QIQTLSTQV
+185 
-194 IGELSSINQNIS
+194 
-206 AMIEFNNTSMNK
+206 
-218 FIQSSLAFYERMGT
+218 
-232 RFDSEDSYGKS
+232 
-243 EKLTADQ
+243 
-250 VMNNSKGGINFS
+250 
-262 TYKDY
+262 
-267 IKQNFKSV
+267 
-275 TSEGSLG
+275 
-282 MLKGILDSD
+282 
-291 EMIKMA
+291 
-297 VSNPLGFATES
+297 
-308 IIKYMMPKLVT
+308 
-319 NTIQSAEAA
+319 AEA
-328 FSSFLPMLLNRVG
+328 
-341 EWGEEQ
+341 
-347 ANGMFGKVKQVIGK
+347 
-361 VFGLNIS
+361 
-368 AKDRTDKFD
+368 
-377 VAATIEKGAVP
+377 
-388 FDGITRHAIVEVITK
+388 
-403 ELREQ
+403 
-408 TAYLRAIAARQ
+408 
-419 GIHVDKALKSTDV
+419 
-432 FSYKTGT
+432 
-439 YLKPEEI
+439 
-446 TSKILD
+446 
-452 EIRNSTV
+452 
-459 NGVMGGSFGKALR
+459 
-472 GAATTSADEDT
+472 
-483 QKKLNAMIDE
+483 
-493 LAILLEKNRA
+493 
-503 GTVLRDEDAFTN
+503 
-515 QDSRFNK
+515 
-522 IMGQLSGASDLKKL
+522 
-536 LSEVL
+536 
-541 QDMVKNNPSSAND
+541 
-554 LARSV
+554 
-559 LSASMDRNKMI
+559 
-570 KYIQDN
+570 
-576 PLEYSLYA
+576 
-584 ANLGGKDLDE
+584 
-594 LILKRMRSSKTGP
+594 KRK
-607 ALKNGETIQSL
+607 
-618 LGNYQTAHPKQE
+618 
-630 SPFANFSNWVNSPSS
+630 
-645 KNDGG
+645 
-650 EAFFKKLL
+650 
-658 SDTKDGVRGVI
+658 
-669 DGIMSGNGDKALKSI
+669 
-684 FNVFSNQFKGIWNS
+684 
-698 FDKNF
+698 
-703 LTPIKQT
+703 
-710 LFGTKDENGYS
+710 KDEE
-721 REGIFSGVS
+721 RV
-730 NSFKDAGH
+730 
-738 MLVYHI
+738 VW
-744 TGKGYKASNG
+744 
-754 TVFADKTD
+754 ADGRDPSKM
-762 NEETVV
+762 
-768 GNFKKIA
+768 
-775 ATIGTGLKETFN
+775 
-787 NVAKKFQRKVTDNE
+787 E
-801 DENEE
+801 D
-806 GLTDEEKKLRNQ
+806 
-818 RNRFREAYRKDR
+818 
-830 KNKMFYDKKGKLK
+830 
-843 DKFKDGGKF
+843 
-852 GIFEKEK
+852 I
-859 ESALG
+859 SS
-864 FLKNSLKEG
+864 NSLKG
-873 FIGWQEAFF
+873 
-882 GKELSEDEKEHLKDT
+882 
-897 MVKELN
+897 
-903 ARLPASITGSA
+903 
-914 VGAGVGMMAGG
+914 
-925 SLLGWL
+925 
-931 VGGPI
+931 
-936 GGAAIGTAVGFA
+936 
-948 SKSEKF
+948 SEKI
-954 QEFLFGK
+954 LH
-961 KDEAGNRLGGLI
+961 DI
-973 SKKVQDYVKENK
+973 Y
-985 NVLAAGGAL
+985 AAGGA
-994 GAVGFGLTG
+994 
-1003 KLSGGLLGTLVGGP
+1003 
-1017 ILGSI
+1017 
-1022 LGMATGMAVKSHMF
+1022 
-1036 HEFLFGDPDTGQK
+1036 
-1049 GIIASF
+1049 
-1055 NSVIK
+1055 
-1060 KIRGQDSEDGI
+1060 
-1071 TNGGKMF
+1071 
-1078 GMSMIGAGGGA
+1078 
-1089 LTAAIIG
+1089 
-1096 KLGILGASLSPVGV
+1096 
-1110 IGGALVGL
+1110 
-1118 GLAIRAQKDNFHTW
+1118 
-1132 LFGEK
+1132 
-1137 DENGNKVK
+1137 
-1145 EGVLGQFKNMLIVN
+1145 
-1159 VIHPLKNTALDIFAE
+1159 
-1174 AKYNLGFALDSIRFA
+1174 
-1189 VEPITNGLIGIGKGI
+1189 
-1204 KNAVTGWFNKV
+1204 
-1215 GEAFKDNIITPLGD
+1215 
-1229 LIFKPIARAISGV
+1229 
-1242 TKAMWKMT
+1242 
-1250 SRVVMLPFKL
+1250 
-1260 LDRVVGIITS
+1260 
-1270 PIIKGIKKA
+1270 
-1279 GEIIHDKVV
+1279 
-1288 KPIAKFVKTVT
+1288 
-1299 GGIGKVI
+1299 
-1306 KGLLSVL
+1306 
-1313 IKWPLEKIGGIYTYI
+1313 
-1328 ADKFTGVG
+1328 
-1336 GENRKKGIVGR
+1336 
-1347 ILDSTREQRKVRK
+1347 
-1360 EQRKV
+1360 
-1365 DLFNMRKE
+1365 
-1373 ARERRIRTKN
+1373 
-1383 EQMIAKATG
+1383 
-1392 NQKYE
+1392 
-1397 DTEEN
+1397 
-1402 RELARNAGF
+1402 
-1411 KINSRIE
+1411 
-1418 AVKSKE
+1418 
-1424 EVDRA
+1424 
-1429 KIIGTVGQV
+1429 
-1438 HGEEAKQTNI
+1438 
-1448 LTQILQKVGIISDN
+1448 
-1462 TENGEASGNGRRRKR
+1462 
-1477 GKKRKGSNND
+1477 
-1487 QASNSSES
+1487 
-1495 TNTNEESQTDGQQSE
+1495 
-1510 DNVVWYDGKDHSN
+1510 
-1523 DKKLDGAAKVAQ
+1523 
-1535 DIHNAGGIGKYIK
+1535 GKYIK
-1548 SNVIDF
+1548 NGVSKF
-1554 FSGAKEGYKN
+1554 FGGAKEGFKN
-1564 SWLKGKV
+1564 SWLGTKV
-1571 DKAKGL
+1571 SGL
-1577 FSKFKGK
+1577 FGKFKGK
-1584 GFAEG
+1584 GFARGATE
-1589 TLSTPDDE
+1589 TPYGEDYD
-1597 AYIVGEDGPELM
+1597 VGEAGRELM
-1609 TGANR
+1609 ISTVGENGRERMSGGGKSIIPFIHGA
-1614 TVIPHDML
+1614 TA
-1622 SQVFEDYRSRK
+1622 
-1633 KQGRIDRR
+1633 
-1641 KVEMEYM
+1641 
-1648 SRGLPVFIQG
+1648 LPVFIQG
-1658 AHPGIFTSILG
+1658 AQPGVFSSILT
-1669 GLKRFLIDR
+1669 GLKSFFIDR
-1678 PLDVITYTLGGL
+1678 PLSVL
-1690 KRFLIDR
+1690 
-1697 PLGVIRGAKNAIKGH
+1697 RGAKNAIKGH

-1733 LMLEAQTLG
+1733 IMLEAQTLG

-1771 DGDSEASQEAKEDD
+1771 DGDSEASQEAEEDD

-1821 RKDIAI
+1821 RRDIAI

-1883 LFDAIKHV
+1883 LLDAIKHV

-1965 PMAKGLTKV
+1965 PMAKGLTKA
-1974 GAKTTGTVVGAVTK
+1974 GAKATGTVVGAVTK
-1988 YGKAAKELFKTG
+1988 YGKAAKEFFKTG

-2015 KKLRVIGGETMTK
+2015 KKLSTIGGETMTK

-2072 ATTAVKSGGN
+2072 ATTAVKEGN
-2082 GLLSKVIGYVKD
+2082 KGLLSKVIGYVKD
-2094 FFSKVLGKAEGFVA
+2094 FFSKVLGKAEGFAA
-2108 KHGSKGISKGIF
+2108 KHSSKGISKGIF
-2120 KNLGEKVIKWLSK
+2120 KNLSEKVIKWLSK

-2155 VVGWLVKEG
+2155 VVGWLVKES

-2189 WKMKAIATLLGAF
+2189 WKMTAIATLLGAF

-2287 DYVAAVKAGEEDAA
+2287 DYVAAVKAGKEDAA

-2316 YDHVINGVTTVATKV
+2316 YDHVVNGVTTVATKV

-2340 VVKYDAQGNKYTNN
+2340 YVKYDAQGNKYTNN

-2369 SEDTVKRMDEEGKIT
+2369 SEDTVKRMDKEGKIT
-2384 KTEEQYQGFLQRLG
+2384 KTEEQYQGALQRFG
-2398 DKLGKGIFNIGKSI
+2398 DWLGKTSYKAGQDISNAVINIGNGVHSFF
-2412 GDAWNTTFHN
+2412 NN
-2422 KKGSAFVLPDGSY
+2422 KKGTAFVLPDGSY
-2435 YDVDG
+2435 YDLDG

-2502 DRMVNLE
+2502 DRMVNLK
-2509 KDFEIQKSGFDQVIS
+2509 KDFEIQKSGFGQVIS
-2524 DFGDNWKSGF
+2524 DFCDNWKSGF
-2534 DSICNWVGD
+2534 DSICNWVRD
-2543 AFTKVGDAIKGAID
+2543 AFNNVKNAISNAID
-2557 GWNNFWQDRGA
+2557 GWNKFWGDRGA

-2591 YWWDGFHKMFGYAN
+2591 YWWSGMKSIFHFAK
-2605 GTENAPKHVFAA
+2605 GTENAPKDE
-2617 VAEKGPEL
+2617 VAMVGEEGPEL
-2625 MVSENKVSMLG
+2625 MVM
-2636 ESGPG
+2636 
-2641 FMVTKGGEK
+2641 KGGEK
-2650 IYANSKP
+2650 VYANSKP
-2657 LQVVLTGVNKNIVD
+2657 LQVVLTGANKDVINALSSTQTIITND
-2671 AIAANN
+2671 SQQDI
-2677 QYQNIKESIQEYN
+2677 E
-2690 VDKHK
+2690 K
-2695 SFYDRIKNTNGDT
+2695 SGAD
-2708 YANNH
+2708 
-2713 NGLTKEEA
+2713 
-2721 IDRVANMMKTGPD
+2721 
-2734 DTLEKRL
+2734 
-2741 AEYGLTMDDIKNSKY
+2741 
-2756 GNTAT
+2756 
-2761 NNRKLISAMTKQ
+2761 NRELISAMTKQ
-2773 SNSYGELIKSYDAYS
+2773 SNSYGELIKSYNAYS

-2809 IDENGYLNVSGDDP
+2809 IDENGYLNVSGDDS
-2823 NTYSGKVW
+2823 NIDSGKVW

-2848 YSSIGDIIKENVQKE
+2848 YSAIGDIIKENVQKE

-2886 IISNN
+2886 IVSNN
-2891 TTTIKNTVSSIWK
+2891 TTTIINTVSSIWK

-2920 LGYGGSGASKNK
+2920 LGYGGNGTSIKNK

>member
-51 TSKSIINTLRRNA
+51 TSKSIVTTLRRNA

-97 NFNNEDRA
+97 NFNNEERA
-105 NKEFENSLGF
+105 NKEFESSLGLG
-115 DELEDVFGDDF
+115 ELEDAFGDDF

-194 IGELSSINQNIS
+194 IGELNSINQNIS

-232 RFDSEDSYGKS
+232 RFDSGDSYGKS

-250 VMNNSKGGINFS
+250 VMNNNKGGINFS

-275 TSEGSLG
+275 TSEGTLG

-291 EMIKMA
+291 EMIQMA
-297 VSNPLGFATES
+297 ISNPLGFATEG

-328 FSSFLPMLLNRVG
+328 FSSFLPMLLHRVG

-347 ANGMFGKVKQVIGK
+347 ATGMFGKVKQVIGK
-361 VFGLNIS
+361 IFGLHIS
-368 AKDRTDKFD
+368 EKDRTDKFD

-419 GIHVDKALKSTDV
+419 GIHVDKVLKSTDV

-493 LAILLEKNRA
+493 LAVLLEKNRA
-503 GTVLRDEDAFTN
+503 GTVLRDKDAFTN
-515 QDSRFNK
+515 QDSRLNK

-594 LILKRMRSSKTGP
+594 LILKRMRSTGTGP

-618 LGNYQTAHPKQE
+618 LGNYQTSHPKQE

-658 SDTKDGVRGVI
+658 SDTKNGVHGVI
-669 DGIMSGNGDKALKSI
+669 DGIMSGDSDKALKSI
-684 FNVFSNQFKGIWNS
+684 FNVFSNQFKGIWES

-744 TGKGYKASNG
+744 TGKGYRASNG
-754 TVFADKTD
+754 TVIADKTD
-762 NEETVV
+762 DEETVV

-775 ATIGTGLKETFN
+775 ATIGTGLKE
-787 NVAKKFQRKVTDNE
+787 KFSGIAGKVKDRYKPKLTDEE

-806 GLTDEEKKLRNQ
+806 GIDAAEKRKRRLRNKF
-818 RNRFREAYRKDR
+818 RNVYKSDS
-830 KNKMFYDKKGKLK
+830 KNEMFYDKNGKLK
-843 DKFKDGGKF
+843 ATFKKGGEYE
-852 GIFEKEK
+852 IFEKEK

-903 ARLPASITGSA
+903 ARLPSSITGSA
-914 VGAGVGMMAGG
+914 VGAGVGMMSGG

-985 NVLAAGGAL
+985 TALAAGGAL
-994 GAVGFGLTG
+994 GAVQGALGFGLIG
-1003 KLSGGLLGTLVGGP
+1003 KLSGGLLGNLVGGP
-1017 ILGSI
+1017 VLGSI

-1060 KIRGQDSEDGI
+1060 KIRGQDSGDDL
-1071 TNGGKMF
+1071 TNGGKLF
-1078 GMSMIGAGGGA
+1078 GMNMIGAGGGA

-1204 KNAVTGWFNKV
+1204 KNAVTGWINKA

-1229 LIFKPIARAISGV
+1229 LIFKPIASAISGV

-1260 LDRVVGIITS
+1260 LDRVVGIITGG
-1270 PIIKGIKKA
+1270 IGKGIKKV
-1279 GEIIHDKVV
+1279 GEIIHDKVI
-1288 KPIAKFVKTVT
+1288 KPITKFVETVT
-1299 GGIGKVI
+1299 GGIGKAI
-1306 KGLLSVL
+1306 KGIL
-1313 IKWPLEKIGGIYTYI
+1313 KWVVKKPLEFIGGIGTYI

-1402 RELARNAGF
+1402 RKLARNAGF

-1429 KIIGTVGQV
+1429 KIIGTVDQV

-1462 TENGEASGNGRRRKR
+1462 TENGKTSGNGGRRKR

-1487 QASNSSES
+1487 QTSNSSES
-1495 TNTNEESQTDGQQSE
+1495 TGTNEETQTDGQQNE
-1510 DNVVWYDGKDHSN
+1510 DNVVWYDGKNHSN
-1523 DKKLDGAAKVAQ
+1523 DKKLDGTAKVAQ

-1548 SNVIDF
+1548 TNVTDF

-1597 AYIVGEDGPELM
+1597 AYVVGEDGPELM

-1614 TVIPHDML
+1614 TVIPHDIL

-1633 KQGRIDRR
+1633 KQRRIDRR
-1641 KVEMEYM
+1641 KVEMDRM

-1678 PLDVITYTLGGL
+1678 PL
-1690 KRFLIDR
+1690 
-1697 PLGVIRGAKNAIKGH
+1697 GVIRGAKNAIKGYF
-1712 LATKQAV
+1712 ATKQAV

-1733 LMLEAQTLG
+1733 IMLEAQTLG
-1742 GSDNPDEFGEGG
+1742 GSDNPDEFGNGDGG

-1771 DGDSEASQEAKEDD
+1771 DGDSEASQEAEEDD
-1785 KRNVLQRGLS
+1785 KRNILQRGLS

-1801 AAKKGLSAEELKEQE
+1801 AAKKGLSSEELKEQE

-1860 IIAAPFII
+1860 ILAAPLII
-1868 NLISGVVGFFKDNQW
+1868 NLISGICKFFGSDFGQFIQHI
-1883 LFDAIKHV
+1883 LGSI
-1891 VEATGNTIKWA
+1891 GNTVGWA
-1902 IESLT
+1902 VQSLA
-1907 RLFGNGGLGDG
+1907 RLFTNGGLGDG
-1918 KTIAETTTET
+1918 KNIGDTIGETA
-1928 LNRFADLNPFGEK
+1928 NRFADLNPFGEK

-1965 PMAKGLTKV
+1965 PMAKGLVKA
-1974 GAKTTGTVVGAVTK
+1974 GAKTTGTVVGAATKGVT
-1988 YGKAAKELFKTG
+1988 YFRAGKELLKTG
-2000 SVSSATKDIMKSFKG
+2000 GISKATQETLKNFSG
-2015 KKLRVIGGETMTK
+2015 KKLSKIGSEAMIEG
-2028 TGKKIMSKNIK
+2028 GKKTATKNFK
-2039 SFFGVGSKTA
+2039 SLFGIGSKTA
-2049 AKETAEAVTKTAA
+2049 TKEAVEGATKAA
-2062 KEAAEGGTKL
+2062 TKEVVEGAAEGGTKL
-2072 ATTAVKSGGN
+2072 ATTALKEGN
-2082 GLLSKVIGYVKD
+2082 KGLLSKVIGYVKD
-2094 FFSKVLGKAEGFVA
+2094 FFSKVLGKAEGFAA
-2108 KHGSKGISKGIF
+2108 KHSSKGISKGLF
-2120 KNLGEKVIKWLSK
+2120 KTLGEKVTQWLTK

-2164 TWVLLGAIDGLTGAR
+2164 TWVLLGALDGLTGAR

-2221 TGLDIYCEIATLIY
+2221 TGLDIYCEVATLIY
-2235 NWVSS
+2235 NCISS
-2240 EEDQLKLRESREKF
+2240 QEDQLKLRESREKF
-2254 ENEYYAWAED
+2254 ETEYYAWAED

-2307 YNVDKHKSM
+2307 YNVEKHKSM

-2340 VVKYDAQGNKYTNN
+2340 YVKYDAQGNKYTNN
-2354 HDGTWTVNDNENEKI
+2354 HDGTWTVNGNENEKI

-2398 DKLGKGIFNIGKSI
+2398 DGLGKGIFNIGKGI
-2412 GDAWNTTFHN
+2412 GDAWNATFHN

-2435 YDVDG
+2435 YDLNG

-2451 AKERTLDELLK
+2451 AKEKTLDELLK

-2480 DSQGNLIAEKEKTL
+2480 DNKGNLIAEKEKTL

-2509 KDFEIQKSGFDQVIS
+2509 KDFEIQKSGFSQIIS
-2524 DFGDNWKSGF
+2524 DFCDSWKSGF
-2534 DSICNWVGD
+2534 DTIINSI
-2543 AFTKVGDAIKGAID
+2543 KSAID
-2557 GWNNFWQDRGA
+2557 RWNEFWQDRGKNL
-2568 DIYNGISWLNGSKK
+2568 YEGIGFLTGENK
-2582 DESGKSFGD
+2582 DSSGKSFGD
-2591 YWWDGFHKMFGYAN
+2591 YWWDGFHKLFHFAK
-2605 GTENAPKHVFAA
+2605 GTENAPKDE
-2617 VAEKGPEL
+2617 VAMVGEEGPEL
-2625 MVSENKVSMLG
+2625 MVM
-2636 ESGPG
+2636 
-2641 FMVTKGGEK
+2641 KGGEK
-2650 IYANSKP
+2650 VYANSKP
-2657 LQVVLTGVNKNIVD
+2657 LQVVLTGAD
-2671 AIAANN
+2671 
-2677 QYQNIKESIQEYN
+2677 KE
-2690 VDKHK
+2690 
-2695 SFYDRIKNTNGDT
+2695 
-2708 YANNH
+2708 
-2713 NGLTKEEA
+2713 
-2721 IDRVANMMKTGPD
+2721 VANAMSQSNININVNNTSNSNPSI
-2734 DTLEKRL
+2734 DTDKIIETSNYYK
-2741 AEYGLTMDDIKNSKY
+2741 
-2756 GNTAT
+2756 
-2761 NNRKLISAMTKQ
+2761 KLI
-2773 SNSYGELIKSYDAYS
+2773 NSYDKYS
-2788 KEKVY
+2788 KEKIY
-2793 ENYFNTNSTID
+2793 ERYYNTNETIN
-2804 KLYQR
+2804 KLFKN
-2809 IDENGYLNVSGDDP
+2809 IENDGYIGASGNIP
-2823 NTYSGKVW
+2823 ELSNRKVW

-2838 YKKSGDSYTY
+2838 YKKTGNKYNY
-2848 YSSIGDIIKENVQKE
+2848 YNANGDIIKEDVPIKE
-2863 EFYDKLNA
+2863 FEDKLNA
-2871 SLLHLDDEPKKHKIK
+2871 SLLHADDEPQMKIGAKK
-2886 IISNN
+2886 
-2891 TTTIKNTVSSIWK
+2891 
-2904 MAADA
+2904 A
-2909 VSNGWNSFKKW
+2909 VSTVKSVISSTWDKAKNIVENGWNTFNKW
-2920 LGYGGSGASKNK
+2920 LSKI
-2932 SGGSGNRTIK
+2932 SGGSGN
-2942 HTINDF
+2942 
-2948 KDSDYG
+2948 
-2954 DKGIIND
+2954 IIP
-2961 FYNRGSNDVIL
+2961 
-2972 SGGSGSGLKYYSQND
+2972 GGSGSNSRTTSKLRTIGNFTDNDYGYSSFNGILPNINKTDAWLSKTGGSGTNLKYYSQD
-2987 PRWKD
+2987 DSRWKN
-2992 LAYGTDGATMSDTG
+2992 LAYGNDGATMSDTG
-3006 CAPAAM
+3006 CGPTSMA
-3012 SMVASSMTNRNVEPN
+3012 MVASSITHKNVRPDEL
-3027 EFAALAEYT
+3027 AALAQYT

-3044 NSNFIR
+3044 NANFINI
-3050 MASSLYGMNA
+3050 ASSLYGITA
-3060 NEVLSPNEERL
+3060 NEVLTPTESRL
-3071 KNSISAGP
+3071 RDSISQGP
-3079 TILLGTNGTGDN
+3079 TILLGTNGIGNN
-3091 PYTSA
+3091 PYTSS

-3101 ADGYNNGYVNIKD
+3101 ADGYSNGYVNIKD
-3114 PRGKEYN
+3114 PRGRGYN
-3121 RRYRLKDIVKNTN
+3121 KKYKLKDIAKNTN
-3134 TAWSFGGN
+3134 AAWVFSGN
-3142 EMPRRFKSKLVR
+3142 NGPSKTKYKLSR
-3154 GGHGTMSK
+3154 GGRGMSK
-3162 KRQTWLKIVQDI
+3162 SREAWVNLIKAI
-3174 KKLYSNYG
+3174 KKLYSEYG
-3182 YYSQVGRVPITYNGK
+3182 YYSAELVPITYNGR

-3210 ACIAFAGI
+3210 ACLCFNGTIKEN
-3218 IRDDQQPMVIYNTAH
+3218 QQPSCIYARTGT
-3233 ENGHSNSWGMSEIGF
+3233 GHSNSFGMDTDTDF
-3248 THFIF
+3248 DHFIW
-3253 DGDLSKLS
+3253 DGNLDKLQ
-3261 PGDVMSNEDHTQ
+3261 PGDIMSNTEHTQ
-3273 IFAGIIDGQP
+3273 IYAGMINGEP
-3283 MVYSVGSDWQCA
+3283 YVYSVGDDWQCA
-3295 QPGATSWSGTGYT
+3295 QPGPTRWWNTGGYTDFWSPEHAKCRLSNGSTIKSTSSGSRDTNSSGTGLHRDASYT
-3308 NFWSIDGVKSD
+3308 NIGDNVLNFIDSTTS
-3319 LVYKGGV
+3319 
-3326 KSTSTGVKTSTETTS
+3326 STSDNLNNVSGNN
-3341 TVDDS
+3341 DS
-3346 TESTSSSTGGT
+3346 NTNTPVFDTLKN
-3357 AFEKIK
+3357 F
-3363 SWISQF
+3363 ISQF
-3369 TSKAIN
+3369 TSKTIN
-3375 GLITGNWDT
+3375 GLISGNWDT
-3384 NYAFS
+3384 NYDLNNTTNNNS
-3389 DDDIEKTP
+3389 IS
-3397 ESNINPDYVVPEGD
+3397 SNIGSSDSDGTGSHRYTSYNTGVLRGD
-3411 NYTLYE
+3411 T
-3417 NSNREKHIMGFFL
+3417 
-3430 KNGIKP
+3430 
-3436 KAAAGIMGSLNG
+3436 NG
-3448 ESCLNPQNVGD
+3448 EKIYSYLINNGLNPIAASGIIGNFMRESGLKPNNVGD
-3459 DVNEKEV
+3459 DIN
-3466 YISWLD
+3466 
-3472 GNPKNRSPWAGKG
+3472 KNL
-3485 GITDAEFTKKVDDGE
+3485 GIDDAEFTKRVDTGK
-3500 ISRKEFTSA
+3500 ISKNEFMNAS
-3509 EWGTMNDNGA
+3509 WGDYGTA
-3519 YGYGLMQWCTPPEN
+3519 WGYGLAQWTMPDG
-3533 KEKLYDYAKAK
+3533 KGRIYDSAKDK
-3544 GTSIGDMDMQL
+3544 HVSIGDLANQLDLTMD
-3555 AHIMNEMKAYAD
+3555 EMKTYSD
-3567 PEFNVEKGTFIDK
+3567 LGVTRGTFINE
-3580 LNASD
+3580 LNKKSTPEE
-3585 SAASAARLFTVNME
+3585 AARFFHDNLERSADTEASLVSGRLKFARDAYNMYKDLDISSLSE
-3599 RPGGSTFQS
+3599 NTSDISNTASLIKINGEYYFVGANGNKVKAAKWMIPNGGSGQGYS
-3608 READAE
+3608 
-3614 SYYKTYKNWNPE
+3614 NP
-3626 TDAPYPTSND
+3626 AR
-3636 VQEATKKGIITPGDF
+3636 I
-3651 TTPSLIP
+3651 
-3658 STEKTKRGDTL
+3658 
-3669 WTTPENA
+3669 
-3676 SKLNPTTKIDG
+3676 
-3687 RTVWTVDNAKPKSV
+3687 KS
-3701 AESGTTIKQITAKEA
+3701 
-3716 LKEAE
+3716 
-3721 LSKKFGKGGNG
+3721 
-3732 IGKNISTTIKQIRPY
+3732 IRPY
-3747 TRNVSKH
+3747 KRSYKR
-3754 GGRGEVSVYSP
+3754 GGYGNTSVYLS
-3765 SITATFKPSI
+3765 SISSFKPANIKHI
-3775 TAKKYISSSS
+3775 TNT
-3785 STDVTAAINYIIGY
+3785 STDISTAISYIIGY

-3811 DKLTALRNLSNGNK
+3811 DKLTALRNLSNSNQ

-3830 TNNNINGSPVK
+3830 TNNNINGKPTKS
-3841 TTTVV
+3841 TTVV
-3846 KNSNNGQANEITRG
+3846 KSSNNGQINDSISRG

>member
-51 TSKSIINTLRRNA
+51 TSKSIVTTLRRNA

-97 NFNNEDRA
+97 NFNNEDRV
-105 NKEFENSLGF
+105 NKEFESSLGF
-115 DELEDVFGDDF
+115 DDIEDAFGDDF

-194 IGELSSINQNIS
+194 IGELNSINQNIS

-232 RFDSEDSYGKS
+232 RFDSEDSYGKT

-275 TSEGSLG
+275 TSEGTLG

-291 EMIKMA
+291 EMIQMA
-297 VSNPLGFATES
+297 VSNPLGFATEG

-328 FSSFLPMLLNRVG
+328 FSSFLPMLLHRVG

-368 AKDRTDKFD
+368 EKDRTDKFD

-419 GIHVDKALKSTDV
+419 GIHVDKVLKSTDV

-515 QDSRFNK
+515 QDSRLNK

-594 LILKRMRSSKTGP
+594 LILKRMRSTGTGP

-618 LGNYQTAHPKQE
+618 LGNYQTSHPKDNNKWY
-630 SPFANFSNWVNSPSS
+630 SNLAGNFNDWLS
-645 KNDGG
+645 KTTNDGG
-650 EAFFKKLL
+650 EAFFKKLIG
-658 SDTKDGVRGVI
+658 DVKNGVQGI
-669 DGIMSGNGDKALKSI
+669 ISGIMSGDSDKALKSI
-684 FNVFSNQFKGIWNS
+684 FESITTHIKGVWKTVNE
-698 FDKNF
+698 NF
-703 LTPIKQT
+703 LGPIKDS
-710 LFGTKDENGYS
+710 LFGTKDAQGFR
-721 REGIFSGVS
+721 REGLLSGMV
-730 NSFKDAGH
+730 NAVKDTGFMIVH
-738 MLVYHI
+738 SI
-744 TGKGYKASNG
+744 TGKGYKSSSGKVIN
-754 TVFADKTD
+754 DKKED
-762 NEETVV
+762 EETVV
-768 GNFKKIA
+768 GNIKKAVMTLANGIQDKS
-775 ATIGTGLKETFN
+775 KEIYG
-787 NVAKKFQRKVTDNE
+787 KVKYRNLTKDE

-806 GLTDEEKKLRNQ
+806 GITEDEKRARNY
-818 RNRFREAYRKDR
+818 RNRLREAYRKDT
-830 KNKMFYDKKGKLK
+830 KDQMFYDENGKIR
-843 DKFKDGGKF
+843 DVFKQGGTHA
-852 GIFEKEK
+852 IFKQEQGK
-859 ESALG
+859 ESQSAIG
-864 FLKNSLKEG
+864 FLVNSFKEG

-882 GKELSEDEKEHLKDT
+882 GNELTDKEKENLVET
-897 MVKELN
+897 MQTEVSK
-903 ARLPASITGSA
+903 RLPSTITGSI
-914 VGAGVGMMAGG
+914 AGTGIGMMAGG
-925 SLLGWL
+925 SLLGTL
-931 VGGPI
+931 TLGPI
-936 GGAAIGTAVGFA
+936 GGAAIGAAVGFA
-948 SKSEKF
+948 SKSEEF
-954 QEFLFGK
+954 QDWLFGK
-961 KDEAGNRLGGLI
+961 KDAKTKERMGGFI
-973 SKKVQDYVKENK
+973 SKNVQDYVKKNK
-985 NVLAAGGAL
+985 GAL
-994 GAVGFGLTG
+994 AVGGTLGAIKGAMGFGLLGSLPGIGTG
-1003 KLSGGLLGTLVGGP
+1003 IGILNSVVGGP
-1017 ILGSI
+1017 VLGALMGI
-1022 LGMATGMAVKSHMF
+1022 AGTIFTKSHMF
-1036 HEFLFGDPDTGQK
+1036 KEFLFGDEETGQK

-1055 NSVIK
+1055 KSVINY
-1060 KIRGQDSEDGI
+1060 IRGKDPDDELS
-1071 TNGGKMF
+1071 TGGKLF

-1096 KLGILGASLSPVGV
+1096 KLGILGASLTPGGV

-1118 GLAIRAQKDNFHTW
+1118 GLAIKASKDNFKSW

-1137 DENGNKVK
+1137 DKNGKK
-1145 EGVLGQFKNMLIVN
+1145 TREGVLGQFRNMMIVN
-1159 VIHPLKNTALDIFAE
+1159 VVHPLRNVTLDILDD
-1174 AKYNLGFALDSIRFA
+1174 AKMKFQGVLDTVRWA
-1189 VEPITNGLIGIGKGI
+1189 VEPFGTALADVGKGL
-1204 KNAVTGWFNKV
+1204 KNLVTGWFNKV
-1215 GEAFKDNIITPLGD
+1215 GDSFKENIITPLGN
-1229 LIFKPIARAISGV
+1229 LIFKPITNAVGAV
-1242 TKAMWKMT
+1242 TKALWTFASNIAMTPFRLVKNLLIIVSNPIVEGIKTAGKKIGDLIQNEIIDPMKLQIKSFTSKLFGGIKTILNWTIKKPFDAIAAFATYATDKM
-1250 SRVVMLPFKL
+1250 RG
-1260 LDRVVGIITS
+1260 VGKDDKKFES
-1270 PIIKGIKKA
+1270 ANGIKGSVWEQMKERFKQDKVKRYNNKKA
-1279 GEIIHDKVV
+1279 
-1288 KPIAKFVKTVT
+1288 
-1299 GGIGKVI
+1299 
-1306 KGLLSVL
+1306 S
-1313 IKWPLEKIGGIYTYI
+1313 
-1328 ADKFTGVG
+1328 
-1336 GENRKKGIVGR
+1336 
-1347 ILDSTREQRKVRK
+1347 
-1360 EQRKV
+1360 
-1365 DLFNMRKE
+1365 
-1373 ARERRIRTKN
+1373 RERKIRTKN
-1383 EQMIAKATG
+1383 EQAIAKATG
-1392 NQKYE
+1392 NQKIE

-1402 RELARNAGF
+1402 RRIAEAAGF
-1411 KINSRIE
+1411 KINRDIE
-1418 AVKSKE
+1418 AVTTQE
-1424 EVDRA
+1424 EADRA
-1429 KIIGTVGQV
+1429 KIVGTV
-1438 HGEEAKQTNI
+1438 EEINTHEDRQTELMEELVNR
-1448 LTQILQKVGIISDN
+1448 VGNISDN
-1462 TENGEASGNGRRRKR
+1462 LESQNQQDNSNQSGGRRKR
-1477 GKKRKGSNND
+1477 GKKKKKGQQNNTQSGTNNPEGDQSSEDSYIDDMQSNIAEAKRKKDEERVVWADGRDPSKMEDISSNSLKGS
-1487 QASNSSES
+1487 E
-1495 TNTNEESQTDGQQSE
+1495 
-1510 DNVVWYDGKDHSN
+1510 KILH
-1523 DKKLDGAAKVAQ
+1523 
-1535 DIHNAGGIGKYIK
+1535 DIYAAGGAGKYIK
-1548 SNVIDF
+1548 NGVSKF
-1554 FSGAKEGYKN
+1554 FGGAKEGFKN
-1564 SWLKGKV
+1564 SWLGTKV
-1571 DKAKGL
+1571 SGL
-1577 FSKFKGK
+1577 FGKFKGK
-1584 GFAEG
+1584 GFARG
-1589 TLSTPDDE
+1589 TTETPYGEDYD
-1597 AYIVGEDGPELM
+1597 VGEAGRELM
-1609 TGANR
+1609 ISTVGENGRERMSGGGRSIIPFIHGA
-1614 TVIPHDML
+1614 TA
-1622 SQVFEDYRSRK
+1622 
-1633 KQGRIDRR
+1633 
-1641 KVEMEYM
+1641 
-1648 SRGLPVFIQG
+1648 LPVFIQG
-1658 AHPGIFTSILG
+1658 AQPGVFSSILT
-1669 GLKRFLIDR
+1669 GLKSFFIDR
-1678 PLDVITYTLGGL
+1678 PLNAL
-1690 KRFLIDR
+1690 
-1697 PLGVIRGAKNAIKGH
+1697 RGAKNAIKGH
-1712 LATKQAV
+1712 FATKQAV

-1733 LMLEAQTLG
+1733 IMLEAQTLG
-1742 GSDNPDEFGEGG
+1742 GSDNPDEFGNGEGG

-1771 DGDSEASQEAKEDD
+1771 DGDSEASQEAEEDD

-1821 RKDIAI
+1821 RRDIAI

-1883 LFDAIKHV
+1883 LLDAIKHV

-1965 PMAKGLTKV
+1965 PVAKGLTKT
-1974 GAKTTGTVVGAVTK
+1974 GAKATGTVVGAVTK
-1988 YGKAAKELFKTG
+1988 YGKAAKEFFKTG
-2000 SVSSATKDIMKSFKG
+2000 RVSSVTKDIIKSFNG
-2015 KKLRVIGGETMTK
+2015 KKLSVIGGETMTK

-2062 KEAAEGGTKL
+2062 KEATEGGTKL
-2072 ATTAVKSGGN
+2072 ATTALKEGN
-2082 GLLSKVIGYVKD
+2082 KGLLSKVIGYVKD
-2094 FFSKVLGKAEGFVA
+2094 FFSKVLGKAEGFAA

-2120 KNLGEKVIKWLSK
+2120 KNLSEKVIQWLSK

-2140 KISEFLATTAGLAVT
+2140 KISELLATTAGLAVT
-2155 VVGWLVKEG
+2155 VVGWLAKEA
-2164 TWVLLGAIDGLTGAR
+2164 TWVVLGALDGLTGAR

-2189 WKMKAIATLLGAF
+2189 LKMKAIATLLGAF

-2221 TGLDIYCEIATLIY
+2221 TGLDIYCEVATLIY

-2240 EEDQLKLRESREKF
+2240 KEDQLKLRESREKF
-2254 ENEYYAWAED
+2254 EDEYYAWAED
-2264 QMRNQYKT
+2264 QIRNQYKT
-2272 MKKYGLLKDPNMTED
+2272 MKKYGLLKDPNMSED

-2307 YNVDKHKSM
+2307 YNVDKHKSV
-2316 YDHVINGVTTVATKV
+2316 YDHVVNGVTTVATKV

-2340 VVKYDAQGNKYTNN
+2340 YVKYDAQGNKYTNN
-2354 HDGTWTVNDNENEKI
+2354 HDGTWTVNGNENEKI
-2369 SEDTVKRMDEEGKIT
+2369 SEDTVKRMDEEGKIV
-2384 KTEEQYQGFLQRLG
+2384 KTEEQYQGALQRFG
-2398 DKLGKGIFNIGKSI
+2398 DWLGKSSYKAGQNIGNDAINI
-2412 GDAWNTTFHN
+2412 GNRVHAFFNN
-2422 KKGSAFVLPDGSY
+2422 KKGTAFVLPDGSY
-2435 YDVDG
+2435 YDLDG
-2440 NHYDAK
+2440 SHYDAN

-2480 DSQGNLIAEKEKTL
+2480 DSQGNLITEKEKTL

-2502 DRMVNLE
+2502 DRMVNLK
-2509 KDFEIQKSGFDQVIS
+2509 KDFEIQKSGFGQIIS
-2524 DFGDNWKSGF
+2524 DFCGFIGDT
-2534 DSICNWVGD
+2534 
-2543 AFTKVGDAIKGAID
+2543 FTKIGNAIKGAID

-2582 DESGKSFGD
+2582 DENGKSFGD
-2591 YWWDGFHKMFGYAN
+2591 YWWDGFHKIFGYAN
-2605 GTENAPKHVFAA
+2605 GTENAPKRVFAA

-2625 MVSENKVSMLG
+2625 MVSDDKVSMLG

-2657 LQVVLTGVNKNIVD
+2657 LQVVLVGINKDVIHDISNS
-2671 AIAANN
+2671 
-2677 QYQNIKESIQEYN
+2677 QNTVTNSLPIDILDYN
-2690 VDKHK
+2690 RTKH
-2695 SFYDRIKNTNGDT
+2695 S
-2708 YANNH
+2708 
-2713 NGLTKEEA
+2713 E
-2721 IDRVANMMKTGPD
+2721 
-2734 DTLEKRL
+2734 
-2741 AEYGLTMDDIKNSKY
+2741 
-2756 GNTAT
+2756 
-2761 NNRKLISAMTKQ
+2761 LISNITKQ
-2773 SNSYGELIKSYDAYS
+2773 ADSYLKLMDAYGDNS
-2788 KEKVY
+2788 KEKLY
-2793 ENYFNTNSTID
+2793 AKYFNTVISTN
-2804 KLYQR
+2804 KLFKN
-2809 IDENGYLNVSGDDP
+2809 IEDIGYISASGDAP
-2823 NTYSGKVW
+2823 KNTADKVW

-2838 YKKSGDSYTY
+2838 YKKNGKTYTY
-2848 YSSIGDIIKENVQKE
+2848 YNAIGSIIKENVPKE
-2863 EFYDKLNA
+2863 EFEDKLNA
-2871 SLLHLDDEPKKHKIK
+2871 SLLYMDTEPQKKKKVKSTVNEIK
-2886 IISNN
+2886 S
-2891 TTTIKNTVSSIWK
+2891 KVETVWSYASSI
-2904 MAADA
+2904 
-2909 VSNGWNSFKKW
+2909 VSNGWSSFKKW
-2920 LGYGGSGASKNK
+2920 IGLGGSGPGSTRNK
-2932 SGGSGNRTIK
+2932 VTIGGRGISRKSTIA
-2942 HTINDF
+2942 NF
-2948 KDSDYG
+2948 EDSDYG
-2954 DKGIIND
+2954 SDQFENIM
-2961 FYNRGSNDVIL
+2961 YSSNKSDVIIKN
-2972 SGGSGSGLKYYSQND
+2972 GGHGTGNKNIPYYSQKD
-2987 PRWKD
+2987 TRWKD
-2992 LAYGTDGATMSDTG
+2992 MAYGNDGSTMDDSG
-3006 CAPAAM
+3006 CGPAAM
-3012 SMVASSMTNRNVEPN
+3012 AMIASSFTNKEIRPDDLAA
-3027 EFAALAEYT
+3027 FAQYT

-3044 NSNFIR
+3044 NSNFIN
-3050 MASSLYGMNA
+3050 MVSNLYDIST
-3060 NEVLSPNEERL
+3060 NEVLNPTENYLKSSIER
-3071 KNSISAGP
+3071 GP
-3079 TILLGTNGTGDN
+3079 TILLGTNNIGNN
-3091 PYTSA
+3091 PYTSV

-3154 GGHGTMSK
+3154 GGHGTMSQ
-3162 KRQTWLKIVQDI
+3162 KRQKWLKIIQDV

-3197 TLNCRLD
+3197 TLQCRLD

-3319 LVYKGGV
+3319 LVYKGGI
-3326 KSTSTGVKTSTETTS
+3326 KSTSSGASSLTDTDIASGTTDTESESSNDITSTS
-3341 TVDDS
+3341 
-3346 TESTSSSTGGT
+3346 GT
-3357 AFEKIK
+3357 NTNLFSKL
-3363 SWISQF
+3363 SNWISQF
-3369 TSKAIN
+3369 TSKAID
-3375 GLITGNWDT
+3375 GLLTGNWNTIYKLDDEFEVNANETSTRSTNGTVVSYDNSDT
-3384 NYAFS
+3384 TKKVY
-3389 DDDIEKTP
+3389 
-3397 ESNINPDYVVPEGD
+3397 
-3411 NYTLYE
+3411 
-3417 NSNREKHIMGFFL
+3417 GFF
-3430 KNGIKP
+3430 KRNGFTHP
-3436 KAAAGIMGSLNG
+3436 AAAGITANLFC
-3448 ESCLNPQNVGD
+3448 ESGLRPNNVGD
-3459 DVNEKEV
+3459 DVNSADDPLFV
-3466 YISWLD
+3466 GYDSS
-3472 GNPKNRSPWAGKG
+3472 GNAIYRKNNSPWAGTGISDEEFSDMVNKG
-3485 GITDAEFTKKVDDGE
+3485 KITREEFTNGP
-3500 ISRKEFTSA
+3500 
-3509 EWGTMNDNGA
+3509 WGTYNLNKA
-3519 YGYGLMQWCTPPEN
+3519 YGYGLMQWCTPKEN
-3533 KEKLYDYAKAK
+3533 KEGLYDFARNNGYN
-3544 GTSIGDMDMQL
+3544 IDDMDMQL
-3555 AHIMNEMKAYAD
+3555 RYILKCADDNDPGFMSNINSMTTPEDAADYFESHLERCGNENSKALRRKYARSFYD
-3567 PEFNVEKGTFIDK
+3567 DLKDYDDFNTLVPKGAFY
-3580 LNASD
+3580 SD
-3585 SAASAARLFTVNME
+3585 YLAN
-3599 RPGGSTFQS
+3599 GG
-3608 READAE
+3608 A
-3614 SYYKTYKNWNPE
+3614 
-3626 TDAPYPTSND
+3626 PTSS
-3636 VQEATKKGIITPGDF
+3636 GPFGDF
-3651 TTPSLIP
+3651 TGKRDYFWE
-3658 STEKTKRGDTL
+3658 STSVDMS
-3669 WTTPENA
+3669 NA
-3676 SKLNPTTKIDG
+3676 LKKKPRIDYYNTELKKLNPDIEEDAAKI
-3687 RTVWTVDNAKPKSV
+3687 TVLVDKAVAEGITSDELSIPKSTKNHKYSTV
-3701 AESGTTIKQITAKEA
+3701 STDIDYDKKTKGYSNPVDSRIKGGGFGQGKLSSATIKK
-3716 LKEAE
+3716 
-3721 LSKKFGKGGNG
+3721 
-3732 IGKNISTTIKQIRPY
+3732 IRPY
-3747 TRNVSKH
+3747 STMAKH
-3754 GGRGEVSVYSP
+3754 GGSGDVSIYS
-3765 SITATFKPSI
+3765 SAITSTFKPTI
-3775 TAKKYISSSS
+3775 TSKKYISSSS
-3785 STDVTAAINYIIGY
+3785 SSTDISTAINYIIGY

-3811 DKLTALRNLSNGNK
+3811 DKLTALRNLSNGNQ

-3846 KNSNNGQANEITRG
+3846 KNSNNGKANEITRG